1 MKRKRMGKWK
11 KITASFLA
19 GIMLT
24 STALPASFQAQAAN
38 RGTVQMKNEIFS
50 GITLKTDSDLV
61 SASEE
66 ESTTAV
72 NSYST
77 ISAVAA
83 YVSKHMTNRES
94 HFSVIYTGSDYDTY
108 GDRGKIKN
116 DLLPKAFSVDT
127 ASTSDADYLFDI
139 YKSIDV
145 DYVVN
150 STNKYIHFTFDV
162 EYWESKEETEYVD
175 DNLSSI
181 ISDMELSE
189 GATDYDKVKAV
200 HDWICGNVKKGNTVI
215 SQVDGKTEI
224 ATVSPYTAFKYGQS
238 SSAGYAGLAYKL
250 LFKLGVQSA
259 IIRGTEQGSQT
270 KVWNLVKLDGL
281 WYHMSIYD
289 DDKDSTNDGLDNATY
304 DYTYFLL
311 GTNTQRKKLPVG
323 SIYSGYTAYYE
334 MSEEDYFADDDSIF
348 TEDGK
353 KSLYGITAQFV
364 GQEQE
369 IGSFISKGQILVY
382 AYYSKE
388 DYDLKQNSASVR
400 VFDIDPMR
408 VEREGDNAITVTY
421 MGKTCKINVVG
432 SNTPATD
439 GKLKIDFVVNGG
451 SAVDSITDI
460 SKNQTISL
468 SSVASARDGYQFGGW
483 YLDSTLQTKCPTK
496 FTITQSI
503 TLYAK
508 WEKTS
513 VSALKVTYKG
523 KPLTVNTVYEK
534 DSNGDYIIADNGK
547 PSILRWEAPLSRLD
561 LEVMAFNSDGT
572 EGLIT
577 DYTIRVKEG
586 KNNFECS
593 YEEPLLL
600 FNKNGT
606 TFPASG
612 QSIIMEAEKDGKTD
626 TFEVYLSEY
635 WGEDETV
642 TSENVKIEVYEDVSE
657 EGVPGS
663 PSVVEVPRYSRFS
676 ESGIEEP
683 SRVTETFDGWYTETD
698 YINKVTGYT
707 RITEDTKIYAKWVK
721 KTLKSLSVEYTG
733 TDMPIWS
740 NIDLDKVLV
749 KAFYDDYSVKTIL
762 DSYDISSTLIEN
774 EGTNVFTVKYQET
787 NPYDEDEI
795 ISFTKNFTVEGY
807 IPEGETYRV
816 SFDSMG
822 GSVVESITGV
832 AKGETITL
840 PNPPTKE
847 GFVFGGWY
855 RDTSCKVPFTE
866 NSKVTKDITLYAK
879 WSEFELIPY
888 SLEAAYIGDAL
899 YVNDGIPKESIRVIA
914 MYNDSVARMVED
926 FTYTPNTILQ
936 EGANVITVSFENLNA
951 AVVIETG
958 VPGKKYTITFDSCGG
973 NEVAPIQNIVWGNTV
988 TLPRAVKSGAEF
1000 EGWYTSKDY
1009 TTEFT
1014 ERDFITGDMTLYAK
1028 WNEES
1033 QGTITPTPGAKITG
1047 TVTGTITP
1055 GVTSTVAPSVT
1066 PSTAPII
1073 SPTQG
1078 AKVTPAEGGG
1088 SENKKT
1094 VESIK
1099 AEYLGNDVVAGSSI
1113 SKESIMV
1120 TATYSDGTTETVTD
1134 FTLTPDTIKAVGT
1147 NVVVVK
1153 YKKKSATITIN
1164 GIEATSAPT
1173 QSVTTAPTATS
1184 APTKA
1189 ATTPAAAGAKPT
1201 GTVSGGSSTGN
1212 ASPENFQDKINS
1224 IFNKIKNGNSDAS
1237 VEDIAEAISMLHE
1250 MTPRELSEID
1260 EDILRTL
1267 DTMIRNLSNVSIVID
1282 NHIENYPVTE
1292 DNIWGLG
1299 LVLSASDIL
1308 SGNKV
1313 EVILDISDAALTS
1326 SIRNLLEQY
1335 AIIQD
1340 KNIFKYLD
1348 IRLYKYVEIKGTT
1361 RDEDKQPIY
1370 ETLLPVHMT
1379 VPIPVENQGELYYS
1393 VIREH
1398 DEQVTTI
1405 SDSDSS
1411 EETISFESKYFSI
1424 FALAYGN
1431 SQVEDLAVEEGDMIT
1446 ADTPENSS
1454 GTGETDS
1461 VETKKRGTSTLPFI
1475 LAAIAVIAFA
1485 IMVIT
1490 VVIVKELNR
1499 KDEEEVSAQSIP
1511 AAEKTEEK

>member
-1 MKRKRMGKWK
+1 MMRKKTLGKWR
-11 KITASFLA
+11 KITAAFLA

-24 STALPASFQAQAAN
+24 STAAPASLQVQAAN
-38 RGTVQMKNEIFS
+38 KGTVQMKNEIS
-50 GITLKTDSDLV
+50 GGITLKTDGDLV
-61 SASEE
+61 SSSEK
-66 ESTTAV
+66 ESTTTE

-108 GDRGKIKN
+108 GDRGRIKN
-116 DLLPKAFSVDT
+116 DLLPKAFSIDT
-127 ASTSDADYLFDI
+127 ASTSDADYLFNI
-139 YKSIDV
+139 YKSVDV

-162 EYWESKEETEYVD
+162 EYWESKDETEYVD

-181 ISDMELSE
+181 ISDMGLSE

-200 HDWICGNVKKGNTVI
+200 HDWLCGNVKKGNSVT
-215 SQVDGKTEI
+215 SEVDGKTEI
-224 ATVSPYTAFKYGQS
+224 ATLTPYTAFKYGQA

-250 LFKLGVQSA
+250 LFKLGVQNA
-259 IIRGTEQGSQT
+259 IIRGTEQGSNT
-270 KVWNLVKLDGL
+270 KVWNLVKLDGI

-289 DDKDSTNDGLDNATY
+289 DDKDSSNDGLDNATY

-323 SIYSGYTAYYE
+323 SLYSGYTAYYE
-334 MSEEDYFADDDSIF
+334 VSEEDYFADDDPIF
-348 TEDGK
+348 AEDGK

-369 IGSFISKGQILVY
+369 VGSFISKGQILVY

-400 VFDIDPMR
+400 VFDIAPMR

-421 MGKTCKINVVG
+421 MGKSCKINVVG

-468 SSVASARDGYQFGGW
+468 SSVTPTKDGYQFGGW

-523 KPLTVNTVYEK
+523 KPLNVNTVYEK

-547 PSILRWEAPLSRLD
+547 PSILRWEASLNRAD

-572 EGLIT
+572 EGLIS
-577 DYTIRVKEG
+577 DYTIRVKEE
-586 KNNFECS
+586 KNNFECG

-612 QSIIMEAEKDGKTD
+612 QSIVMEVEKDGKTD
-626 TFEVYLSEY
+626 TFEVYLAEY

-642 TSENVKIEVYEDVSE
+642 TSGNVKIEVYEDVSE

-663 PSVVEVPRYSRFS
+663 PTVVEVPRYSRFS
-676 ESGIEEP
+676 EAGIEEP
-683 SRVTETFDGWYTETD
+683 SRATETFSGWYTETD
-698 YINKVTGYT
+698 YVNKVTDYT

-762 DSYDISSTLIEN
+762 DSYEISSTLIEN

-787 NPYDEDEI
+787 NPYDADEI

-807 IPEGETYRV
+807 IPDGETYRV

-879 WSEFELIPY
+879 WAEFELIPY

-914 MYNDSVARMVED
+914 MYNDSVARLVED

-936 EGANVITVSFENLNA
+936 EGTNVITVSFEDLNA

-973 NEVAPIQNIVWGNTV
+973 NEVAPIQNIIWGDTV
-988 TLPRAVKSGAEF
+988 TLPEAIKSGAVF

-1014 ERDFITGDMTLYAK
+1014 EKDFVTSDMTLYAK
-1028 WNEES
+1028 WNEGT
-1033 QGTITPTPGAKITG
+1033 QGTVTPTPGANITG
-1047 TVTGTITP
+1047 GVTGTITP
-1055 GVTSTVAPSVT
+1055 KVTPTVTPNVT
-1066 PSTAPII
+1066 PSTTQAVT
-1073 SPTQG
+1073 PTQG
-1078 AKVTPAEGGG
+1078 ANVTPAEGGG
-1088 SENKKT
+1088 GSEGKKT

-1099 AEYLGNDVVAGSSI
+1099 AEYLGNDVVVGNAI
-1113 SKESIMV
+1113 AKENIMV
-1120 TATYSDGTTETVTD
+1120 TATYSDGTTATVTD
-1134 FTLTPDTIKAVGT
+1134 FTLTPDTIKAAGT

-1164 GIEATSAPT
+1164 GIEATPAPT
-1173 QSVTTAPTATS
+1173 QAAGASPTAAG

-1189 ATTPAAAGAKPT
+1189 ATTPAATAKPT
-1201 GTVSGGSSTGN
+1201 GTDSNKGSGTN
-1212 ASPENFQDKINS
+1212 ASPENFQDKVNS

-1237 VEDIAEAISMLHE
+1237 IKDIAEAISMLHE

-1260 EDILRTL
+1260 EDVLRTL
-1267 DTMIRNLSNVSIVID
+1267 DTLICNLSNVSIVID

-1292 DNIWGLG
+1292 KDVWGLG

-1335 AIIQD
+1335 AIIQE

-1348 IRLYKYVEIKGTT
+1348 IRLYKYIAKKGTT

-1370 ETLLPVHMT
+1370 ETLLPVHIT
-1379 VPIPVENQGELYYS
+1379 VPIPAENQGELYYC

-1398 DEQVTTI
+1398 EEQVNAI

-1411 EETISFESKYFSI
+1411 EETISFESNYFSI
-1424 FALAYGN
+1424 FALAFGN
-1431 SQVEDLAVEEGDMIT
+1431 TQVEDLAVEEGDMIT
-1446 ADTPENSS
+1446 ADTPENTS
-1454 GTGETDS
+1454 GTGEADS
-1461 VETKKRGTSTLPFI
+1461 VQTKTKGSSTLPFI

-1490 VVIVKELNR
+1490 IVIVKELNR
-1499 KDEEEVSAQSIP
+1499 KDDEEEKP
-1511 AAEKTEEK
+1511 ATEKTEEK

>member
-1 MKRKRMGKWK
+1 MMRRKNMGKWK
-11 KITASFLA
+11 KVTAAFLA
-19 GIMLT
+19 GMMLT
-24 STALPASFQAQAAN
+24 SVIAPTSLEAQAAN
-38 RGTVQMKNEIFS
+38 KGTVQVNNAISS
-50 GITLKTDSDLV
+50 GITLKTDGDLTE
-61 SASEE
+61 SSEE
-66 ESTTAV
+66 TTSTER
-72 NSYST
+72 SYST

-83 YVSKHMTNRES
+83 YVSRNMTNRES
-94 HFSVIYTGSDYDTY
+94 HFSVIYTGSDYDIY

-116 DLLPKAFSVDT
+116 DLLPKVFSIDT
-127 ASTSDADYLFDI
+127 ASTSDADYLFHI

-175 DNLSSI
+175 DNLSYI
-181 ISDMELSE
+181 ISDMALSE

-200 HDWICGNVKKGNTVI
+200 HDWLCGNVKKGKSVI
-215 SQVDGKTEI
+215 SEVDGKTEI
-224 ATVSPYTAFKYGQS
+224 ATLTPYTAFKYGQA
-238 SSAGYAGLAYKL
+238 SSAGYAALAYKL
-250 LFKLGVQSA
+250 LSKMGIQSA
-259 IIRGTEQGSQT
+259 IIRGTEQGTNT
-270 KVWNLVKLDGL
+270 KVWNLVKLDGM
-281 WYHMSIYD
+281 WYHMSIYE
-289 DDKDSTNDGLDNATY
+289 DDKDSANDGLDNATY

-323 SIYSGYTAYYE
+323 SLYSGYTAYYDV
-334 MSEEDYFADDDSIF
+334 SEEDYFADDDPIF
-348 TEDGK
+348 TEDGT

-408 VEREGDNAITVTY
+408 VEKQGDNTITVTY
-421 MGKTCKINVVG
+421 MGKSCKINVVG

-439 GKLKIDFVVNGG
+439 GKLKIDFVANGG
-451 SAVDSITDI
+451 NAVDSITDI
-460 SKNQTISL
+460 SRNQTISL
-468 SSVASARDGYQFGGW
+468 SSITPTRDGYQFGGW

-508 WEKTS
+508 WEKTQ

-523 KPLTVNTVYEK
+523 KALNVSTVYEK
-534 DSNGDYIIADNGK
+534 DANGDNIIADDGK
-547 PSILRWEAPLSRLD
+547 PSILRWEAALNRSD
-561 LEVMAFNSDGT
+561 LEVMAYNTDGT
-572 EGLIT
+572 EGLIS
-577 DYTIRVKEG
+577 DYNIRLKDG
-586 KNNFECS
+586 KNNFDCA

-606 TFPASG
+606 TFPAYG
-612 QSIIMEAEKDGKTD
+612 QSIVMEVEKDGKTD
-626 TFEVYLSEY
+626 TFEVYLAEY
-635 WGEDETV
+635 WGENENV
-642 TSENVKIEVYEDVSE
+642 TSGTVKIEVYEDVSE
-657 EGVPGS
+657 DGVPGT
-663 PSVVEVPRYSRFS
+663 PTVVEVARYSRFS
-676 ESGIEEP
+676 ESGITDP
-683 SRVTETFDGWYTETD
+683 SRATETFGGWYTETD
-698 YINKVTGYT
+698 YVNRVTDYT

-721 KTLKSLSVEYTG
+721 KTLKSLMVEYTG

-740 NIDLDKVLV
+740 DIDLNNVLV

-762 DSYDISSTLIEN
+762 DSYEISSTLIEN

-787 NPYDEDEI
+787 NPYDADEI
-795 ISFTKNFTVEGY
+795 ISFTKTFTVEGY
-807 IPEGETYRV
+807 IPNEETYRV

-832 AKGETITL
+832 AEGETITL

-866 NSKVTKDITLYAK
+866 TSKVTKDITLYAK
-879 WSEFELIPY
+879 WEEFQLVAY

-914 MYNDSVARMVED
+914 MYNDNVARLVDD

-936 EGANVITVSFENLNA
+936 EGANVITVSYEDLNA

-958 VPGKKYTITFDSCGG
+958 NPAKTYTITFDSCGG
-973 NEVAPIQNIVWGNTV
+973 NEVESIKNITWGDTV
-988 TLPRAVKSGAEF
+988 TLPKAVKSGAEF
-1000 EGWYTSKDY
+1000 EGWYTSKEY

-1014 ERDFITGDMTLYAK
+1014 ERDFVKRDMTLYAK
-1028 WNEES
+1028 WNEEA
-1033 QGTITPTPGAKITG
+1033 QG
-1047 TVTGTITP
+1047 
-1055 GVTSTVAPSVT
+1055 SVT
-1066 PSTAPII
+1066 PTSAAD
-1073 SPTQG
+1073 G
-1078 AKVTPAEGGG
+1078 KVTPTAAANITPQVTQSVTPAATPSSGAATPTGSGSG
-1088 SENKKT
+1088 SESSKKT
-1094 VESIK
+1094 VESIT
-1099 AEYLGNDVVAGSSI
+1099 AEYLGNDLVVGSTI
-1113 SKESIMV
+1113 AKENILV
-1120 TATYSDGTTETVTD
+1120 TATYSDGTTATVKK
-1134 FTLTPDTIKAVGT
+1134 FTLDPETIKSTGK

-1164 GIEATSAPT
+1164 GVEATPAPT
-1173 QSVTTAPTATS
+1173 QAAATAAPTATGGAS
-1184 APTKA
+1184 AK
-1189 ATTPAAAGAKPT
+1189 TTPAGST
-1201 GTVSGGSSTGN
+1201 NTSSTSTDDSSS
-1212 ASPENFQDKINS
+1212 ATPKDFQDKVNS

-1237 VEDIAEAISMLHE
+1237 IEDIAEVVSMLHE

-1260 EDILRTL
+1260 EDVLRTL
-1267 DTMIRNLSNVSIVID
+1267 DTMILNLSNVSVVIE

-1292 DNIWGLG
+1292 KDVWGLG
-1299 LVLSASDIL
+1299 LVLTSSDIL

-1313 EVILDISDAALTS
+1313 EVILDISEAAMTS

-1340 KNIFKYLD
+1340 KTIFKYLD
-1348 IRLYKYVEIKGTT
+1348 IRLYKYIEKANTT

-1370 ETLLPVHMT
+1370 ETLLPVHLT
-1379 VPIPVENQGELYYS
+1379 LPIPVENQGEPYYC

-1398 DEQVTTI
+1398 DEQVVAI
-1405 SDSDSS
+1405 SDYDSS
-1411 EETISFESKYFSI
+1411 EETISFESNCFSI
-1424 FALAYGN
+1424 YGLAYGN
-1431 SQVEDLAVEEGDMIT
+1431 TQAEELTIEEGETIT
-1446 ADTPENSS
+1446 ADTPENTS
-1454 GTGETDS
+1454 GTGDADT
-1461 VETKKRGTSTLPFI
+1461 VETKTKGNSTLPFI

-1490 VVIVKELNR
+1490 IVIIKELNK
-1499 KDEEEVSAQSIP
+1499 KDEDEE
-1511 AAEKTEEK
+1511 AEVKTKAVPSTTEEKK

>member
-1 MKRKRMGKWK
+1 MMRRKKLGKWK
-11 KITASFLA
+11 QVTAAFLA
-19 GIMLT
+19 GLMFT
-24 STALPASFQAQAAN
+24 SVAPTSLQAQAAN
-38 RGTVQMKNEIFS
+38 KGTVQVKNAISS
-50 GITLKTDSDLV
+50 GVTLKTDGDLTED
-61 SASEE
+61 SEE
-66 ESTTAV
+66 TTFTER
-72 NSYST
+72 SYST

-83 YVSKHMTNRES
+83 YVSKNMTNRES
-94 HFSVIYTGSDYDTY
+94 HFSVIYTGSDYDIY

-127 ASTSDADYLFDI
+127 ANTSDADYLFHI

-150 STNKYIHFTFDV
+150 PTNKYIHFTFDV

-175 DNLSSI
+175 DNLSTI
-181 ISDMELSE
+181 ISDMALSE

-200 HDWICGNVKKGNTVI
+200 HDWICGNVKKGKSVI
-215 SQVDGKTEI
+215 SEVDGKTEI
-224 ATVSPYTAFKYGQS
+224 ATLTPYTAFKYGQA

-250 LFKLGVQSA
+250 LSKMGIQSA
-259 IIRGTEQGSQT
+259 IIRGTEQGTNT
-270 KVWNLVKLDGL
+270 KVWNLVKLDGM
-281 WYHMSIYD
+281 WYHMSIYE
-289 DDKDSTNDGLDNATY
+289 DDKDSANDGLDNATY

-311 GTNTQRKKLPVG
+311 GTNSQRKKLPVG
-323 SIYSGYTAYYE
+323 SLYSGYTAYYDV
-334 MSEEDYFADDDSIF
+334 SEEDYFADDDPIF

-382 AYYSKE
+382 AYYSKD

-400 VFDIDPMR
+400 VFDIAPMR
-408 VEREGDNAITVTY
+408 VERQGDNTVTVTY

-439 GKLKIDFVVNGG
+439 GKLKIDFVANGG

-468 SSVASARDGYQFGGW
+468 SSITPTREGYQFGGW

-508 WEKTS
+508 WEKTG

-523 KPLTVNTVYEK
+523 KPLNVDTVYEV
-534 DSNGDYIIADNGK
+534 DANGDTIIADNGK
-547 PSILRWEAPLSRLD
+547 PSILRWEAALNRAD
-561 LEVMAFNSDGT
+561 LEVMAYNTDGT
-572 EGLIT
+572 EGLIS
-577 DYTIRVKEG
+577 DYNIRLKEG
-586 KNNFECS
+586 KNNFDCA

-606 TFPASG
+606 TFPAYG
-612 QSIIMEAEKDGKTD
+612 QSIVMEVEKDGKTD
-626 TFEVYLSEY
+626 TFEVYLAEY
-635 WGEDETV
+635 WGEDENV
-642 TSENVKIEVYEDVSE
+642 TSGTVKIEVYEDVSE
-657 EGVPGS
+657 DGVPGT
-663 PSVVEVPRYSRFS
+663 PTVVEVPRYSRFS

-683 SRVTETFDGWYTETD
+683 SRATETFGGWYTETD
-698 YINKVTGYT
+698 YVNRVTDYT

-721 KTLKSLSVEYTG
+721 KTLKSMMVEYTG

-740 NIDLDKVLV
+740 DIDLNNVLV

-762 DSYDISSTLIEN
+762 DSYEISSTLIEN

-787 NPYDEDEI
+787 NPYDADEI
-795 ISFTKNFTVEGY
+795 ISFTKTFTVEGY
-807 IPEGETYRV
+807 IPNEETYRV

-832 AKGETITL
+832 AEGETITL

-866 NSKVTKDITLYAK
+866 TSKVTKDITLYAK
-879 WSEFELIPY
+879 WEEFQLVAY

-914 MYNDSVARMVED
+914 MYNDNVARLVDD

-936 EGANVITVSFENLNA
+936 EGVNVITVNYEDLNA

-958 VPGKKYTITFDSCGG
+958 TPAKTYTITFDSCGG
-973 NEVAPIQNIVWGNTV
+973 NEVESIKNIIWGDTV
-988 TLPRAVKSGAEF
+988 TLPKAVKSGAEF
-1000 EGWYTSKDY
+1000 EGWYTSKEY

-1014 ERDFITGDMTLYAK
+1014 EKDFVTRDMTLYAK
-1028 WNEES
+1028 WNEEA
-1033 QGTITPTPGAKITG
+1033 QGSVSPTAVADGKVTPTAAANITPQ
-1047 TVTGTITP
+1047 VTQ
-1055 GVTSTVAPSVT
+1055 SVT
-1066 PSTAPII
+1066 PAATPSSGAAT
-1073 SPTQG
+1073 PTG
-1078 AKVTPAEGGG
+1078 SG
-1088 SENKKT
+1088 SESSKKT
-1094 VESIK
+1094 VESIT
-1099 AEYLGNDVVAGSSI
+1099 AEYLGNDLAVGSTI
-1113 SKESIMV
+1113 AKENILV
-1120 TATYSDGTTETVTD
+1120 TATYSDGTTATVKK
-1134 FTLTPDTIKAVGT
+1134 FTLDPETIKTVGK

-1153 YKKKSATITIN
+1153 YKEKSATITIN
-1164 GIEATSAPT
+1164 GVEVTPAPT
-1173 QSVTTAPTATS
+1173 QAAATAAPTATS
-1184 APTKA
+1184 G
-1189 ATTPAAAGAKPT
+1189 AGAKITPT
-1201 GTVSGGSSTGN
+1201 GSAKTSSTSTDDSSSSS
-1212 ASPENFQDKINS
+1212 ATPKDFQDKVNS

-1237 VEDIAEAISMLHE
+1237 IEDIAEVVNMLHE

-1260 EDILRTL
+1260 EDVLRTL
-1267 DTMIRNLSNVSIVID
+1267 DTMILNLSNVSVVIE

-1292 DNIWGLG
+1292 KDVWGLG
-1299 LVLSASDIL
+1299 LILTSSDIL

-1313 EVILDISDAALTS
+1313 EVILDISEAAMTS
-1326 SIRNLLEQY
+1326 GIRNLLEQY

-1340 KNIFKYLD
+1340 KTIFKYLD
-1348 IRLYKYVEIKGTT
+1348 IRLYKYIEKANTT

-1370 ETLLPVHMT
+1370 ETLLPVHLT
-1379 VPIPVENQGELYYS
+1379 LPIPVENQGEPYYC

-1398 DEQVTTI
+1398 EEQVVAI
-1405 SDSDSS
+1405 SDYDSS
-1411 EETISFESKYFSI
+1411 EETISFESNCFSI
-1424 FALAYGN
+1424 YGLAYGN
-1431 SQVEDLAVEEGDMIT
+1431 TQAEELVIEEGETIT
-1446 ADTPENSS
+1446 ADTPENTS
-1454 GTGETDS
+1454 GTGDADTVS
-1461 VETKKRGTSTLPFI
+1461 TKTKGNSTLPFI

-1490 VVIVKELNR
+1490 IVIVKELNK
-1499 KDEEEVSAQSIP
+1499 KDEDEEAKIKTNDKPSA
-1511 AAEKTEEK
+1511 TEEKK

>member
-1 MKRKRMGKWK
+1 MMRRKKLGKWK
-11 KITASFLA
+11 QVTAAFLA
-19 GIMLT
+19 GIMFT
-24 STALPASFQAQAAN
+24 SVAPTSLQAQAAN
-38 RGTVQMKNEIFS
+38 KGTVQVKNAISS
-50 GITLKTDSDLV
+50 GVTLKTDGDLTED
-61 SASEE
+61 SEE
-66 ESTTAV
+66 TTSTER
-72 NSYST
+72 SYGT

-83 YVSKHMTNRES
+83 YVSKNMTNRES
-94 HFSVIYTGSDYDTY
+94 HFSVIYTGSDYDIY

-127 ASTSDADYLFDI
+127 ANTSDADYLFHI

-150 STNKYIHFTFDV
+150 PTNKYIHFTFDV
-162 EYWESKEETEYVD
+162 DYWESKEETEYVD
-175 DNLSSI
+175 DNLSTI
-181 ISDMELSE
+181 ISDMALSE

-200 HDWICGNVKKGNTVI
+200 HDWICGNVKKGKSVI
-215 SQVDGKTEI
+215 SEVDGKTEI
-224 ATVSPYTAFKYGQS
+224 ATLTPYTAFKYGQA

-250 LFKLGVQSA
+250 LSKMGIQSA
-259 IIRGTEQGSQT
+259 IIRGTEQGTNT
-270 KVWNLVKLDGL
+270 KVWNLVKLDGM
-281 WYHMSIYD
+281 WYHMSIYE
-289 DDKDSTNDGLDNATY
+289 DDKDSANDGLDNATY

-323 SIYSGYTAYYE
+323 SLYSGYTAYYDV
-334 MSEEDYFADDDSIF
+334 SEEDYFADDDPIF

-382 AYYSKE
+382 AYYSKD

-400 VFDIDPMR
+400 VFDIAPMR
-408 VEREGDNAITVTY
+408 VERQGDNTVTVTY

-439 GKLKIDFVVNGG
+439 GKLKIDFVANGG

-468 SSVASARDGYQFGGW
+468 SSITPTREGYQFGGW

-508 WEKTS
+508 WEKTG

-523 KPLTVNTVYEK
+523 KPLNVDTVYEV
-534 DSNGDYIIADNGK
+534 DANGDTIIADNGK
-547 PSILRWEAPLSRLD
+547 PSILRWEAALNRAD
-561 LEVMAFNSDGT
+561 LEVMAYNTDGT
-572 EGLIT
+572 EGLIS
-577 DYTIRVKEG
+577 DYNIRLKEG
-586 KNNFECS
+586 KNNFDCA

-606 TFPASG
+606 TFPAYG
-612 QSIIMEAEKDGKTD
+612 QSIVMEVEKDGKTD
-626 TFEVYLSEY
+626 TFEVYLAEY
-635 WGEDETV
+635 WGEDENV
-642 TSENVKIEVYEDVSE
+642 TSGTVKIEVYEDVSE
-657 EGVPGS
+657 DGVPGT
-663 PSVVEVPRYSRFS
+663 PTVVEVPRYSRFS

-683 SRVTETFDGWYTETD
+683 SRATETFGGWYTETD
-698 YINKVTGYT
+698 YVNRVTDYT

-721 KTLKSLSVEYTG
+721 KTLKSMMVEYTG

-740 NIDLDKVLV
+740 DIDLNNVLV

-762 DSYDISSTLIEN
+762 DSYEISSTLIEN

-787 NPYDEDEI
+787 NPYDADEI
-795 ISFTKNFTVEGY
+795 ISFTKTFTVEGY
-807 IPEGETYRV
+807 IPNEETYRV

-832 AKGETITL
+832 AEGETITL

-866 NSKVTKDITLYAK
+866 TSKVTKDITLYAK
-879 WSEFELIPY
+879 WEEFQLVAY

-914 MYNDSVARMVED
+914 MYNDNVARLVDD

-936 EGANVITVSFENLNA
+936 EGVNVITVNYEDLNA

-958 VPGKKYTITFDSCGG
+958 TPAKTYTITFDSCGG
-973 NEVAPIQNIVWGNTV
+973 NEVESIKNIIWGDTV
-988 TLPRAVKSGAEF
+988 TLPKAVKSGAEF
-1000 EGWYTSKDY
+1000 EGWYTSKEY

-1014 ERDFITGDMTLYAK
+1014 EKDFVTRDMTLYAK
-1028 WNEES
+1028 WNEEA
-1033 QGTITPTPGAKITG
+1033 QG
-1047 TVTGTITP
+1047 
-1055 GVTSTVAPSVT
+1055 SVT
-1066 PSTAPII
+1066 PTAVAD
-1073 SPTQG
+1073 G
-1078 AKVTPAEGGG
+1078 KVTPTAAANITPQVTQSVTPAATPSSGAATPTGSG
-1088 SENKKT
+1088 SESSKKT
-1094 VESIK
+1094 VESIT
-1099 AEYLGNDVVAGSSI
+1099 AEYLGNDLAVGSTI
-1113 SKESIMV
+1113 AKENILV
-1120 TATYSDGTTETVTD
+1120 TATYSDGTTATVKK
-1134 FTLTPDTIKAVGT
+1134 FTLDPETIKTVGK

-1153 YKKKSATITIN
+1153 YKEKSATITIN
-1164 GIEATSAPT
+1164 GVEVTPAPT
-1173 QSVTTAPTATS
+1173 QAAATAAPTATS
-1184 APTKA
+1184 G
-1189 ATTPAAAGAKPT
+1189 AGAKITPT
-1201 GTVSGGSSTGN
+1201 GSAKTSSTSTDDSSSSS
-1212 ASPENFQDKINS
+1212 ATPKDFQDKVNS

-1237 VEDIAEAISMLHE
+1237 IEDIAEVVNMLHE

-1260 EDILRTL
+1260 EDVLRTL
-1267 DTMIRNLSNVSIVID
+1267 DTMILNLSNVSVVIE

-1292 DNIWGLG
+1292 KDVWGLG
-1299 LVLSASDIL
+1299 LILTSSDIL

-1313 EVILDISDAALTS
+1313 EVILDISEAAMTS
-1326 SIRNLLEQY
+1326 GIRNLLEQY

-1340 KNIFKYLD
+1340 KTIFKYLD
-1348 IRLYKYVEIKGTT
+1348 IRLYKYIEKANTT

-1370 ETLLPVHMT
+1370 ETLLPVHLT
-1379 VPIPVENQGELYYS
+1379 LPIPVENQGEPYYC

-1398 DEQVTTI
+1398 EEQVVAI
-1405 SDSDSS
+1405 SDYDSS
-1411 EETISFESKYFSI
+1411 EETISFESNCFSI
-1424 FALAYGN
+1424 YGLAYGN
-1431 SQVEDLAVEEGDMIT
+1431 TQAEELVIEEGETIT
-1446 ADTPENSS
+1446 ADTPENTS
-1454 GTGETDS
+1454 GTGDADTVS
-1461 VETKKRGTSTLPFI
+1461 TKTKGNSTLPFI

-1490 VVIVKELNR
+1490 IVIVKELNK
-1499 KDEEEVSAQSIP
+1499 KDEDEEAKIKTNDKPSA
-1511 AAEKTEEK
+1511 TEEKK

>member
-1 MKRKRMGKWK
+1 MMRRKKLGKWK
-11 KITASFLA
+11 QVTAAFLA
-19 GIMLT
+19 GIMFT
-24 STALPASFQAQAAN
+24 SVAPTSLQAQAAN
-38 RGTVQMKNEIFS
+38 KGTVQVKNAISS
-50 GITLKTDSDLV
+50 GVTLKTDGDLTEG
-61 SASEE
+61 SEE
-66 ESTTAV
+66 TTSTER
-72 NSYST
+72 SYST

-83 YVSKHMTNRES
+83 YVSKNMTNRES
-94 HFSVIYTGSDYDTY
+94 HFSVIYTGSDYDIY

-127 ASTSDADYLFDI
+127 ANTSDADYLFHI

-150 STNKYIHFTFDV
+150 PTNKYIHFTFDV

-175 DNLSSI
+175 DNLSTI
-181 ISDMELSE
+181 ISDMALSE

-200 HDWICGNVKKGNTVI
+200 HDWICGNVKKGKSVI
-215 SQVDGKTEI
+215 SEVDGKTEI
-224 ATVSPYTAFKYGQS
+224 ATLTPYTAFKYGQA

-250 LFKLGVQSA
+250 LSKMGIQSA
-259 IIRGTEQGSQT
+259 IIRGTEQGTNT
-270 KVWNLVKLDGL
+270 KVWNLVKLDGM
-281 WYHMSIYD
+281 WYHMSIYE
-289 DDKDSTNDGLDNATY
+289 DDKDSANDGLDNATY

-323 SIYSGYTAYYE
+323 SLYSGYTAYYDV
-334 MSEEDYFADDDSIF
+334 SEEDYFADDDPIF

-382 AYYSKE
+382 AYYSKD

-400 VFDIDPMR
+400 VFDIAPMR
-408 VEREGDNAITVTY
+408 VERQGDNTVTVTY

-439 GKLKIDFVVNGG
+439 GKLKIDFVANGG

-468 SSVASARDGYQFGGW
+468 SSITPTREGYQFGGW

-508 WEKTS
+508 WEKTG

-523 KPLTVNTVYEK
+523 KPLNVDTVYEV
-534 DSNGDYIIADNGK
+534 DANGDTIIADNGK
-547 PSILRWEAPLSRLD
+547 PSILRWEAALNRAD
-561 LEVMAFNSDGT
+561 LEVMAYNTDGT
-572 EGLIT
+572 EGLIS
-577 DYTIRVKEG
+577 DYNIRLKEG
-586 KNNFECS
+586 KNNFDCA

-606 TFPASG
+606 TFPAYG
-612 QSIIMEAEKDGKTD
+612 QSIVMEVEKDGKTD
-626 TFEVYLSEY
+626 TFEVYLAEY
-635 WGEDETV
+635 WGEDENV
-642 TSENVKIEVYEDVSE
+642 TSGTVKIEVYEDVSE
-657 EGVPGS
+657 DGVPGT
-663 PSVVEVPRYSRFS
+663 PTVVEVSRYSRFS

-683 SRVTETFDGWYTETD
+683 SRATETFGGWYTETD
-698 YINKVTGYT
+698 YVNRVTDYT

-721 KTLKSLSVEYTG
+721 KTLKSMMVEYTG

-740 NIDLDKVLV
+740 DIDLNNVLV

-762 DSYDISSTLIEN
+762 DSYEISSTLIEN

-787 NPYDEDEI
+787 NPYDADEI
-795 ISFTKNFTVEGY
+795 ISFTKTFTVEGY
-807 IPEGETYRV
+807 IPNEETYRV

-832 AKGETITL
+832 AEGETITL

-866 NSKVTKDITLYAK
+866 TSKVTKDITLYAK
-879 WSEFELIPY
+879 WEEFQLVAY

-914 MYNDSVARMVED
+914 MYNDNVARLVDD

-936 EGANVITVSFENLNA
+936 EGVNVITVNYEDLNA

-958 VPGKKYTITFDSCGG
+958 TPAKTYTITFDSCGG
-973 NEVAPIQNIVWGNTV
+973 NEVESIKNIIWGDTV
-988 TLPRAVKSGAEF
+988 TLPKAVKSGAEF
-1000 EGWYTSKDY
+1000 EGWYTSKEY

-1014 ERDFITGDMTLYAK
+1014 EKDFVTRDMTLYAK
-1028 WNEES
+1028 WNEEA
-1033 QGTITPTPGAKITG
+1033 QG
-1047 TVTGTITP
+1047 
-1055 GVTSTVAPSVT
+1055 SVT
-1066 PSTAPII
+1066 PTAVAD
-1073 SPTQG
+1073 G
-1078 AKVTPAEGGG
+1078 KVTPTAAANITPQVTQSVTPAATPSSGAATPTGSG
-1088 SENKKT
+1088 SESSKKT
-1094 VESIK
+1094 VESIT
-1099 AEYLGNDVVAGSSI
+1099 AEYLGNDLAVGSTI
-1113 SKESIMV
+1113 AKENILV
-1120 TATYSDGTTETVTD
+1120 TATYSDGTTATVKK
-1134 FTLTPDTIKAVGT
+1134 FTLDPETIKTVGK

-1153 YKKKSATITIN
+1153 YKEKSATITIN
-1164 GIEATSAPT
+1164 GVEVTPAPT
-1173 QSVTTAPTATS
+1173 QAAATAAPTATS
-1184 APTKA
+1184 G
-1189 ATTPAAAGAKPT
+1189 AGAKITPT
-1201 GTVSGGSSTGN
+1201 GSAKTSSTSTDDSSSSS
-1212 ASPENFQDKINS
+1212 ATPKDFQDKVNS

-1237 VEDIAEAISMLHE
+1237 IEDIAEVVNMLHE

-1260 EDILRTL
+1260 EDVLRTL
-1267 DTMIRNLSNVSIVID
+1267 DTMILNLSNVSVVIE

-1292 DNIWGLG
+1292 KDVWGLG
-1299 LVLSASDIL
+1299 LILTSSDIL

-1313 EVILDISDAALTS
+1313 EVILDISEAAMTS
-1326 SIRNLLEQY
+1326 GIRNLLEQY

-1340 KNIFKYLD
+1340 KTIFKYLD
-1348 IRLYKYVEIKGTT
+1348 IRLYKYIEKANTT

-1370 ETLLPVHMT
+1370 ETLLPVHLT
-1379 VPIPVENQGELYYS
+1379 LPIPVENQGEPYYC

-1398 DEQVTTI
+1398 EEQVVAI
-1405 SDSDSS
+1405 SDYDSS
-1411 EETISFESKYFSI
+1411 EETISFESNCFSI
-1424 FALAYGN
+1424 YGLAYGN
-1431 SQVEDLAVEEGDMIT
+1431 TQAEELVIEEGETIT
-1446 ADTPENSS
+1446 ADTPENTS
-1454 GTGETDS
+1454 GTGDADTVS
-1461 VETKKRGTSTLPFI
+1461 TKTKGNSTLPFI

-1490 VVIVKELNR
+1490 IVIVKELNK
-1499 KDEEEVSAQSIP
+1499 KDEDEEAKIKTNDKPSA
-1511 AAEKTEEK
+1511 TEEKK

>member
-1 MKRKRMGKWK
+1 MMRRKKLGKWK
-11 KITASFLA
+11 QVTAAFLA
-19 GIMLT
+19 GIMFT
-24 STALPASFQAQAAN
+24 SVAPTSLQAQAAN
-38 RGTVQMKNEIFS
+38 KGTVQVKNAISS
-50 GITLKTDSDLV
+50 GVTLKTDGDLTEG
-61 SASEE
+61 SEE
-66 ESTTAV
+66 TTSTER
-72 NSYST
+72 SYST

-83 YVSKHMTNRES
+83 YVSKNMTNRES
-94 HFSVIYTGSDYDTY
+94 HFSVIYTGSDYDIY

-127 ASTSDADYLFDI
+127 ANTSDADYLFHI

-150 STNKYIHFTFDV
+150 PTNKYIHFTFDV

-175 DNLSSI
+175 DNLSTI
-181 ISDMELSE
+181 ISDMALSE

-200 HDWICGNVKKGNTVI
+200 HDWICGNVKKGKSVI
-215 SQVDGKTEI
+215 SEVDGKTEI
-224 ATVSPYTAFKYGQS
+224 ATLTPYTAFKYGQA

-250 LFKLGVQSA
+250 LSKMGIQSA
-259 IIRGTEQGSQT
+259 IIRGTEQGTNT
-270 KVWNLVKLDGL
+270 KVWNLVKLDGM
-281 WYHMSIYD
+281 WYHMSIYE
-289 DDKDSTNDGLDNATY
+289 DDKDSANDGLDNATY

-323 SIYSGYTAYYE
+323 SLYSGYTAYYDV
-334 MSEEDYFADDDSIF
+334 SEEDYFADDDPIF

-382 AYYSKE
+382 AYYSKD

-400 VFDIDPMR
+400 VFDIAPMR
-408 VEREGDNAITVTY
+408 VERQGDNTVTVTY

-439 GKLKIDFVVNGG
+439 GKLKIDFVANGG

-468 SSVASARDGYQFGGW
+468 SSITPTREGYQFGGW

-508 WEKTS
+508 WEKTG

-523 KPLTVNTVYEK
+523 KPLNVDTVYEV
-534 DSNGDYIIADNGK
+534 DANGDTIIADNGK
-547 PSILRWEAPLSRLD
+547 PSILRWEAALNRAD
-561 LEVMAFNSDGT
+561 LEVMAYNTDGT
-572 EGLIT
+572 EGLIS
-577 DYTIRVKEG
+577 DYNIRLKEG
-586 KNNFECS
+586 KNNFDCA

-606 TFPASG
+606 TFPAYG
-612 QSIIMEAEKDGKTD
+612 QSIVMEVEKDGKTD
-626 TFEVYLSEY
+626 TFEVYLAEY
-635 WGEDETV
+635 WGEDENV
-642 TSENVKIEVYEDVSE
+642 TSGTVKIEVYEDVSE
-657 EGVPGS
+657 DGVPGT
-663 PSVVEVPRYSRFS
+663 PTVVEVSRYSRFS

-683 SRVTETFDGWYTETD
+683 SRATETFGGWYTETD
-698 YINKVTGYT
+698 YVNRVTDYT

-721 KTLKSLSVEYTG
+721 KTLKSMMVEYTG

-740 NIDLDKVLV
+740 DIDLNNVLV

-762 DSYDISSTLIEN
+762 DSYEISSTLIEN

-787 NPYDEDEI
+787 NPYDADEI
-795 ISFTKNFTVEGY
+795 ISFTKTFTVEGY
-807 IPEGETYRV
+807 IPNEETYRV

-832 AKGETITL
+832 AEGETITL

-866 NSKVTKDITLYAK
+866 TSKVTKDITLYAK
-879 WSEFELIPY
+879 WEEFQLVAY

-914 MYNDSVARMVED
+914 MYNDNVARLVDD

-936 EGANVITVSFENLNA
+936 EGVNVITVNYEDLNA

-958 VPGKKYTITFDSCGG
+958 TPAKTYTITFDSCGG
-973 NEVAPIQNIVWGNTV
+973 NEVESIKNIIWGDTV
-988 TLPRAVKSGAEF
+988 TLPKAVKSGAEF
-1000 EGWYTSKDY
+1000 EGWYTSKEY

-1014 ERDFITGDMTLYAK
+1014 EKDFVTRDMTLYAK
-1028 WNEES
+1028 WNEEA
-1033 QGTITPTPGAKITG
+1033 QG
-1047 TVTGTITP
+1047 
-1055 GVTSTVAPSVT
+1055 SVT
-1066 PSTAPII
+1066 PTAVAD
-1073 SPTQG
+1073 G
-1078 AKVTPAEGGG
+1078 KVTPTAAANITPQVTQSVTPAATPSSGAATPTGSG
-1088 SENKKT
+1088 SESSKKT
-1094 VESIK
+1094 VESIT
-1099 AEYLGNDVVAGSSI
+1099 AEYLGNDLAVGSTI
-1113 SKESIMV
+1113 AKENILV
-1120 TATYSDGTTETVTD
+1120 TATYSDGTTATVKK
-1134 FTLTPDTIKAVGT
+1134 FTLDPETIKTVGK

-1153 YKKKSATITIN
+1153 YKEKSATITIN
-1164 GIEATSAPT
+1164 GVEVTPAPT
-1173 QSVTTAPTATS
+1173 QAAATAAPTATS
-1184 APTKA
+1184 G
-1189 ATTPAAAGAKPT
+1189 AGAKITPT
-1201 GTVSGGSSTGN
+1201 GSAKTSSTSTDDSSSSS
-1212 ASPENFQDKINS
+1212 ATPKDFQDKVNS

-1237 VEDIAEAISMLHE
+1237 IEDIAEVVNMLHE

-1260 EDILRTL
+1260 EDVLRTL
-1267 DTMIRNLSNVSIVID
+1267 DTMILNLSNVSVVIE

-1292 DNIWGLG
+1292 KDVWGLG
-1299 LVLSASDIL
+1299 LILTSSDIL

-1313 EVILDISDAALTS
+1313 EVILDISEAAMTS
-1326 SIRNLLEQY
+1326 GIRNLLEQY

-1348 IRLYKYVEIKGTT
+1348 IRLYKYIEKANTT

-1370 ETLLPVHMT
+1370 ETLLPVHLT
-1379 VPIPVENQGELYYS
+1379 LPIPVENQGEPYYC

-1398 DEQVTTI
+1398 EEQVVAI
-1405 SDSDSS
+1405 SDYDSS
-1411 EETISFESKYFSI
+1411 EETISFESNCFSI
-1424 FALAYGN
+1424 YGLAYGN
-1431 SQVEDLAVEEGDMIT
+1431 TQAEELVIEEGETIT
-1446 ADTPENSS
+1446 ADTPENTS
-1454 GTGETDS
+1454 GTGDADTVS
-1461 VETKKRGTSTLPFI
+1461 TKTKGNSTLPFI

-1490 VVIVKELNR
+1490 IVIVKELNK
-1499 KDEEEVSAQSIP
+1499 KDEDEEAKIKTNDKPSA
-1511 AAEKTEEK
+1511 TEEKK

>member
-1 MKRKRMGKWK
+1 MMIREKMGKWK
-11 KITASFLA
+11 KFTAAFLA

-24 STALPASFQAQAAN
+24 STAAPVSLQVQAATKK
-38 RGTVQMKNEIFS
+38 GTVKVANAISS
-50 GITLKTDSDLV
+50 GISLKTDGDLTQT
-61 SASEE
+61 SEDE
-66 ESTTAV
+66 GTTIE

-83 YVSKHMTNRES
+83 YVSRHMTSRDS

-116 DLLPKAFSVDT
+116 DLLPKVFSIDT
-127 ASTSDADYLFDI
+127 ANTSDADYLFHI

-181 ISDMELSE
+181 ISDMGLSE
-189 GATDYDKVKAV
+189 SATDYDKVKAV
-200 HDWICGNVKKGNTVI
+200 HDWICGNVSKGTSVT
-215 SQVDGKTEI
+215 SEVDGKTEI
-224 ATVSPYTAFKYGQS
+224 ATLTAYTAFKYGQS

-250 LFKLGVQSA
+250 LYKLGVQSA
-259 IIRGTEQGSQT
+259 IIRGTEQGSNT
-270 KVWNLVKLDGL
+270 KVWNLVKLDGI

-289 DDKDSTNDGLDNATY
+289 DDKDSASDGLDNATY

-323 SIYSGYTAYYE
+323 SMYSGYTAYYE
-334 MSEEDYFADDDSIF
+334 VSEEDYFADDDPIF

-400 VFDIDPMR
+400 VFNIDPMR
-408 VEREGDNAITVTY
+408 VEREGDNTITVTY
-421 MGKTCKINVVG
+421 MGKSCKINVVG
-432 SNTPATD
+432 SNTPATS

-468 SSVASARDGYQFGGW
+468 SSITSEKEGYQFGGW

-513 VSALKVTYKG
+513 VSALKVTYTG
-523 KPLTVNTVYEK
+523 KPLTVNTVTEK
-534 DSNGDYIIADNGK
+534 DANGDDIIAENGK
-547 PSILRWEAPLSRLD
+547 PSILRWEAMLNRSD

-577 DYTIRVKEG
+577 DYNVRLKEG
-586 KNNFECS
+586 KNNFDCS

-600 FNKNGT
+600 FNKNAA
-606 TFPASG
+606 TFPAYG
-612 QSIIMEAEKDGKTD
+612 QSIVMEVEKDGKTD
-626 TFEVYLSEY
+626 TFEVYLAEY

-642 TSENVKIEVYEDVSE
+642 TSGTVKIEVYEDVSE
-657 EGVPGS
+657 EGVPGM
-663 PSVVEVPRYSRFS
+663 PTVVEIPRYSRFS
-676 ESGIEEP
+676 EAGIEEP
-683 SRVTETFDGWYTETD
+683 SRATETFSGWYTETD
-698 YINKVTGYT
+698 YVNRVTDYT

-721 KTLKSLSVEYTG
+721 KTLKSLMVEYTG
-733 TDMPIWS
+733 TDLPIWS

-762 DSYDISSTLIEN
+762 DSYEISSTLIEN

-787 NPYDEDEI
+787 NPYDADEI
-795 ISFTKNFTVEGY
+795 ISFTKTFTVEGY

-866 NSKVTKDITLYAK
+866 TSKVTKDITLYAK
-879 WSEFELIPY
+879 WEEFQLIPY
-888 SLEAAYIGDAL
+888 SLEAAYVGDAL

-914 MYNDSVARMVED
+914 MYNDSVARMVDD

-936 EGANVITVSFENLNA
+936 EGANVITVSFEDLNA

-958 VPGKKYTITFDSCGG
+958 VPGKKYTVTFDSCGG
-973 NEVAPIQNIVWGNTV
+973 NEIEAIQNITWGDTV
-988 TLPRAVKSGAEF
+988 TLPKPVKTGAVF

-1014 ERDFITGDMTLYAK
+1014 EQDYVTRDITLYAK
-1028 WNEES
+1028 WDEDS
-1033 QGTITPTPGAKITG
+1033 QGTVTPTSSANITGGADNNVTPTVTVIPTTTPIGTPTPGVQA
-1047 TVTGTITP
+1047 TP
-1055 GVTSTVAPSVT
+1055 TS
-1066 PSTAPII
+1066 
-1073 SPTQG
+1073 
-1078 AKVTPAEGGG
+1078 GGG
-1088 SENKKT
+1088 NSGDSKKT
-1094 VESIK
+1094 VESIT
-1099 AEYLGNDVVAGSSI
+1099 AEYLGNNMVVGAAI
-1113 SKESIMV
+1113 AKENILV
-1120 TATYSDGTTETVTD
+1120 TATYSDGTTATVTD
-1134 FTLTPDTIKAVGT
+1134 FTVTPDTIKATGT

-1153 YKKKSATITIN
+1153 YKRKSATITIN
-1164 GIEATSAPT
+1164 GVEATQTPT
-1173 QSVTTAPTATS
+1173 RPAATQAAVTSGASRVT
-1184 APTKA
+1184 
-1189 ATTPAAAGAKPT
+1189 TTPAANTTPAGT
-1201 GTVSGGSSTGN
+1201 SGSGTSPVDAT
-1212 ASPENFQDKINS
+1212 PENFQDMVNS
-1224 IFNKIKNGNSDAS
+1224 IFNKIKYGNSDAS
-1237 VEDIAEAISMLHE
+1237 VEELAEVISMLHE
-1250 MTPRELSEID
+1250 MTPRELREID
-1260 EDILRTL
+1260 EDVLRTL
-1267 DTMIRNLSNVSIVID
+1267 DTMILNLSNVSIVID
-1282 NHIENYPVTE
+1282 NHIENYLVTE
-1292 DNIWGLG
+1292 KDVWGLG
-1299 LVLSASDIL
+1299 LVLTASDIL
-1308 SGNKV
+1308 SGKKV
-1313 EVILDISDAALTS
+1313 EVILDISEASMTS
-1326 SIRNLLEQY
+1326 SMRNLLEQY

-1340 KNIFKYLD
+1340 KSIFKYLD
-1348 IRLYKYVEIKGTT
+1348 IRLYKYIENTDTT

-1370 ETLLPVHMT
+1370 ETLLPVHLT
-1379 VPIPVENQGELYYS
+1379 LPIPVENQGEPYYC

-1398 DEQVTTI
+1398 EEQVTAI
-1405 SDSDSS
+1405 PDSDSS
-1411 EETISFESKYFSI
+1411 EETISFESNYFSV

-1431 SQVEDLAVEEGDMIT
+1431 TQAEELTVEEGDMIT
-1446 ADTPENSS
+1446 ADTPENTS
-1454 GTGETDS
+1454 GTGDS
-1461 VETKKRGTSTLPFI
+1461 DTVETKTKGSSTLPFI

-1490 VVIVKELNR
+1490 IVIVKELN
-1499 KDEEEVSAQSIP
+1499 KKDDDEEERVQQVP
-1511 AAEKTEEK
+1511 TAEQK

>member
-1 MKRKRMGKWK
+1 MMRRKKLGKWK
-11 KITASFLA
+11 QVTAAFLA
-19 GIMLT
+19 GIMFT
-24 STALPASFQAQAAN
+24 SVAPTSLQAQAAN
-38 RGTVQMKNEIFS
+38 KGTVQVKNAISS
-50 GITLKTDSDLV
+50 GVTLKTDGDLTEG
-61 SASEE
+61 SEE
-66 ESTTAV
+66 TTSTER
-72 NSYST
+72 SYST

-83 YVSKHMTNRES
+83 YVSKNMTNRES
-94 HFSVIYTGSDYDTY
+94 HFSVIYTGSDYDIY

-127 ASTSDADYLFDI
+127 ANTSDADYLFHI

-150 STNKYIHFTFDV
+150 PTNKYIHFTFDV

-175 DNLSSI
+175 DNLSTI
-181 ISDMELSE
+181 ISDMALSE

-200 HDWICGNVKKGNTVI
+200 HDWICGNVKKGKSVI
-215 SQVDGKTEI
+215 SEVDGKTEI
-224 ATVSPYTAFKYGQS
+224 ATLTPYTAFKYGQA

-250 LFKLGVQSA
+250 LSKMGIQSA
-259 IIRGTEQGSQT
+259 IIRGTEQGTNT
-270 KVWNLVKLDGL
+270 KVWNLVKLDGM
-281 WYHMSIYD
+281 WYHMSIYE
-289 DDKDSTNDGLDNATY
+289 DDKDSANDGLDNATY

-323 SIYSGYTAYYE
+323 SLYSGYTAYYDV
-334 MSEEDYFADDDSIF
+334 SEEDYFADDDPIF

-382 AYYSKE
+382 AYYSKD

-408 VEREGDNAITVTY
+408 VERQGDNTVTVTY

-439 GKLKIDFVVNGG
+439 GKLKIDFVANGG

-468 SSVASARDGYQFGGW
+468 SSITPTREGYQFGGW

-508 WEKTS
+508 WEKTG

-523 KPLTVNTVYEK
+523 KPLNVDTVYEV
-534 DSNGDYIIADNGK
+534 DANGDTIIADNGK
-547 PSILRWEAPLSRLD
+547 PSILRWEAALNRAD
-561 LEVMAFNSDGT
+561 LEVMAYNTDGT
-572 EGLIT
+572 EGLIS
-577 DYTIRVKEG
+577 DYNIRLKEG
-586 KNNFECS
+586 KNNFDCA

-606 TFPASG
+606 TFPAYG
-612 QSIIMEAEKDGKTD
+612 QSIVMEVEKDGKTD
-626 TFEVYLSEY
+626 TFEVYLAEY
-635 WGEDETV
+635 WGEDENV
-642 TSENVKIEVYEDVSE
+642 TSGTVKIEVYEDVSE
-657 EGVPGS
+657 DGVPGT
-663 PSVVEVPRYSRFS
+663 PTVVEVSRYSRFS

-683 SRVTETFDGWYTETD
+683 SRATETFGGWYTETD
-698 YINKVTGYT
+698 YVNRVTDYT

-721 KTLKSLSVEYTG
+721 KTLKSMMVEYTG

-740 NIDLDKVLV
+740 DIDLNNVLV

-762 DSYDISSTLIEN
+762 DSYEISSTLIEN

-787 NPYDEDEI
+787 NPYDADEI
-795 ISFTKNFTVEGY
+795 ISFTKTFTVEGY
-807 IPEGETYRV
+807 IPNEETYRV

-832 AKGETITL
+832 AEGETITL

-866 NSKVTKDITLYAK
+866 TSKVTKDITLYAK
-879 WSEFELIPY
+879 WEEFQLVAY

-914 MYNDSVARMVED
+914 MYNDNVARLVDD

-936 EGANVITVSFENLNA
+936 EGVNVITVNYEDLNA

-958 VPGKKYTITFDSCGG
+958 TPAKTYTITFDSCGG
-973 NEVAPIQNIVWGNTV
+973 NEVESIKNIIWGDTV
-988 TLPRAVKSGAEF
+988 TLPKAVKSGAEF
-1000 EGWYTSKDY
+1000 EGWYTSKEY

-1014 ERDFITGDMTLYAK
+1014 EKDFVTRDMTLYAK
-1028 WNEES
+1028 WNEEA
-1033 QGTITPTPGAKITG
+1033 QG
-1047 TVTGTITP
+1047 
-1055 GVTSTVAPSVT
+1055 SVT
-1066 PSTAPII
+1066 PTAVAD
-1073 SPTQG
+1073 G
-1078 AKVTPAEGGG
+1078 KVTPTAAANITPQVTQSVTPAATPSSGAATPTGSG
-1088 SENKKT
+1088 SESSKKT
-1094 VESIK
+1094 VESIT
-1099 AEYLGNDVVAGSSI
+1099 AEYLGNDLAVGSTI
-1113 SKESIMV
+1113 AKENILV
-1120 TATYSDGTTETVTD
+1120 TATYSDGTTATVKK
-1134 FTLTPDTIKAVGT
+1134 FTLDPETIKTVGK

-1153 YKKKSATITIN
+1153 YKEKSATITIN
-1164 GIEATSAPT
+1164 GVEVTPAPT
-1173 QSVTTAPTATS
+1173 QAAATAAPTATS
-1184 APTKA
+1184 G
-1189 ATTPAAAGAKPT
+1189 AGAKITPT
-1201 GTVSGGSSTGN
+1201 GSAKTSSTSTDDSSSSS
-1212 ASPENFQDKINS
+1212 ATPKDFQDKVNS

-1237 VEDIAEAISMLHE
+1237 IEDIAEVVNMLHE

-1260 EDILRTL
+1260 EDVLRTL
-1267 DTMIRNLSNVSIVID
+1267 DTMILNLSNVSVVIE

-1292 DNIWGLG
+1292 KDVWGLG
-1299 LVLSASDIL
+1299 LILTSSDIL

-1313 EVILDISDAALTS
+1313 EVILDISEAAMTS
-1326 SIRNLLEQY
+1326 GIRNLLEQY

-1340 KNIFKYLD
+1340 KTIFKYLD
-1348 IRLYKYVEIKGTT
+1348 IRLYKYIEKANTT

-1370 ETLLPVHMT
+1370 ETLLPVHLT
-1379 VPIPVENQGELYYS
+1379 LPIPVENQGEPYYC

-1398 DEQVTTI
+1398 EEQVVAI
-1405 SDSDSS
+1405 SDYDSS
-1411 EETISFESKYFSI
+1411 EETISFESNCFSI
-1424 FALAYGN
+1424 YGLAYGN
-1431 SQVEDLAVEEGDMIT
+1431 TQAEELVIEEGETIT
-1446 ADTPENSS
+1446 ADTPENTS
-1454 GTGETDS
+1454 GTGDADTVS
-1461 VETKKRGTSTLPFI
+1461 TKTKGNSTLPFI

-1490 VVIVKELNR
+1490 IVIVKELNK
-1499 KDEEEVSAQSIP
+1499 KDEDEEAKIKTNDKPSA
-1511 AAEKTEEK
+1511 TEEKK

>member
-1 MKRKRMGKWK
+1 MMIRKKMGKWK
-11 KITASFLA
+11 KITAAFLA

-24 STALPASFQAQAAN
+24 STTAPTAQQVQAATK
-38 RGTVQMKNEIFS
+38 GSVQVTNAISS
-50 GITLKTDSDLV
+50 GITLKTDGDLV
-61 SASEE
+61 QTSEE
-66 ESTTAV
+66 ENTSAA

-83 YVSKHMTNRES
+83 YVSKHMTNRET

-108 GDRGKIKN
+108 GDRGKIKT
-116 DLLPKAFSVDT
+116 DLLPKVFSIDT
-127 ASTSDADYLFDI
+127 ASTSDADYLFHI

-162 EYWESKEETEYVD
+162 EYWESKEETDYVD

-181 ISDMELSE
+181 ISDMGLSE
-189 GATDYDKVKAV
+189 SATDYDKVKAV
-200 HDWICGNVKKGNTVI
+200 HDWICGNVSKGTSI
-215 SQVDGKTEI
+215 TSEVDGKTEI
-224 ATVSPYTAFKYGQS
+224 ATLTPYTAFKYGQS

-259 IIRGTEQGSQT
+259 IIRGTDQGSNT
-270 KVWNLVKLDGL
+270 KVWNLVKLDGI
-281 WYHMSIYD
+281 WYHMSIYE
-289 DDKDSTNDGLDNATY
+289 DDKDSANDGLDSATY

-334 MSEEDYFADDDSIF
+334 MSEEDYFADDDPIY
-348 TEDGK
+348 TEDGT

-408 VEREGDNAITVTY
+408 VEREGDNTITVTY
-421 MGKTCKINVVG
+421 MGKSCKINVVG

-468 SSVASARDGYQFGGW
+468 SSITPVKEGYQFGGW

-513 VSALKVTYKG
+513 VSALKVTYTG
-523 KPLTVNTVYEK
+523 QPLPVNTVYEK
-534 DSNGDYIIADNGK
+534 DANGDNIIAEDGK
-547 PSILRWEAPLSRLD
+547 PSILRWEATLDRSD
-561 LEVMAFNSDGT
+561 LEVMAYNSDGT
-572 EGLIT
+572 EELIT
-577 DYTIRVKEG
+577 DYNVRLKEG
-586 KNNFECS
+586 KNNFDCI

-600 FNKNGT
+600 FDKNST
-606 TFPASG
+606 TFPAYG
-612 QSIIMEAEKDGKTD
+612 QSIVMEVEKDGKTD
-626 TFEVYLSEY
+626 TFEVYLAEY

-642 TSENVKIEVYEDVSE
+642 SSGTVKIEVYEDVSE
-657 EGVPGS
+657 EGVPGM
-663 PSVVEVPRYSRFS
+663 PTVVEIPRYSRFS
-676 ESGIEEP
+676 EAGIEEP
-683 SRVTETFDGWYTETD
+683 SRATETFGGWYTETD
-698 YINKVTGYT
+698 YVNRVTDYT

-721 KTLKSLSVEYTG
+721 KTLKSLRVEYTG

-762 DSYDISSTLIEN
+762 DSYEISSTLIEH

-787 NPYDEDEI
+787 NPYDADEI
-795 ISFTKNFTVEGY
+795 ISFTKTFTVEGY
-807 IPEGETYRV
+807 IPDGETYRV

-879 WSEFELIPY
+879 WEEFQLIPY
-888 SLEAAYIGDAL
+888 ALEAAYVGDAL

-914 MYNDSVARMVED
+914 MYNDSVARMVDD

-936 EGANVITVSFENLNA
+936 EGANVITVSFEDLNA

-973 NEVAPIQNIVWGNTV
+973 NEIEEIPNITWGDTV
-988 TLPRAVKSGAEF
+988 TLPRPVKTGAVF

-1014 ERDFITGDMTLYAK
+1014 EKDYVTRDMTLYAK
-1028 WNEES
+1028 WSEES
-1033 QGTITPTPGAKITG
+1033 QGTVTPTSAADITGGAGGNVTPTVTVTPTPTTTPTATPTPGVQA
-1047 TVTGTITP
+1047 TP
-1055 GVTSTVAPSVT
+1055 TS
-1066 PSTAPII
+1066 
-1073 SPTQG
+1073 
-1078 AKVTPAEGGG
+1078 GGD
-1088 SENKKT
+1088 SSANSKKT
-1094 VESIK
+1094 VESIT
-1099 AEYLGNDVVAGSSI
+1099 AEYLGNNMVVGTAI
-1113 SKESIMV
+1113 AKENILV

-1134 FTLTPDTIKAVGT
+1134 FTLTPDSIKTVGT

-1153 YKKKSATITIN
+1153 YKRKSATITIN
-1164 GIEATSAPT
+1164 GVEATAAPT
-1173 QSVTTAPTATS
+1173 QSVTAAPTATS
-1184 APTKA
+1184 GAARATTTPGATAAPT
-1189 ATTPAAAGAKPT
+1189 GSPT
-1201 GTVSGGSSTGN
+1201 SSASSLD
-1212 ASPENFQDKINS
+1212 ASPENFQDKVNS

-1267 DTMIRNLSNVSIVID
+1267 DTMIQNLSNVSVVID
-1282 NHIENYPVTE
+1282 NHIEDYPVTE
-1292 DNIWGLG
+1292 KDVWGLA
-1299 LVLSASDIL
+1299 LVLTANDIL
-1308 SGNKV
+1308 SGNKI
-1313 EVILDISDAALTS
+1313 EVILDISEASLTS
-1326 SIRNLLEQY
+1326 SIRSLLEQY

-1348 IRLYKYVEIKGTT
+1348 IRLYKYTETADST
-1361 RDEDKQPIY
+1361 RDEDKLPIY
-1370 ETLLPVHMT
+1370 ETLLPIHLT
-1379 VPIPVENQGELYYS
+1379 LPIPVENQGESFYC

-1398 DEQVTTI
+1398 EEQVTAI
-1405 SDSDSS
+1405 PDSDSS
-1411 EETISFESKYFSI
+1411 EETISFESNYFSI

-1431 SQVEDLAVEEGDMIT
+1431 TQVEELTVEEGEMVT
-1446 ADTPENSS
+1446 ADTPENTS

-1461 VETKKRGTSTLPFI
+1461 IEKKTKGNSTLPFI

-1490 VVIVKELNR
+1490 IVIVKELNK
-1499 KDEEEVSAQSIP
+1499 KDEEEETVQQVP
-1511 AAEKTEEK
+1511 ATEQNK

>member
-1 MKRKRMGKWK
+1 MMRKKTLGKWK
-11 KITASFLA
+11 KITAVFLT
-19 GIMLT
+19 GIMLA
-24 STALPASFQAQAAN
+24 STAGPTSIQVQAAN
-38 RGTVQMKNEIFS
+38 KGTVKVKNEIS
-50 GITLKTDSDLV
+50 AGVTLKTDGDLV
-61 SASEE
+61 SSSTE
-66 ESTTAV
+66 ESTVTEKT
-72 NSYST
+72 YST

-83 YVSKHMTNRES
+83 YVSKKMTNREN

-127 ASTSDADYLFDI
+127 ASTSDADYLFNI
-139 YKSIDV
+139 YKSVDV

-150 STNKYIHFTFDV
+150 ATNKYIHFTFDV

-181 ISDMELSE
+181 ISDMGLAET
-189 GATDYDKVKAV
+189 ATDYDKVKAV
-200 HDWICGNVKKGNTVI
+200 HDWLCGNVKKGNSVT
-215 SQVDGKTEI
+215 SEVDGKTQI
-224 ATVSPYTAFKYGQS
+224 ATLTPYTAFKYGQA

-259 IIRGTEQGSQT
+259 IIRGTEQGSNT
-270 KVWNLVKLDGL
+270 KVWNLVKLDGI

-289 DDKDSTNDGLDNATY
+289 DDKDSSNDGLDNATY

-323 SIYSGYTAYYE
+323 SLYSGYTAYYE
-334 MSEEDYFADDDSIF
+334 VSEEDYFADDDPIF

-369 IGSFISKGQILVY
+369 VGSFISKGQILVY
-382 AYYSKE
+382 AYYLKE

-400 VFDIDPMR
+400 VFDIAPMR
-408 VEREGDNAITVTY
+408 VEREGDNTITVTY
-421 MGKTCKINVVG
+421 MGKSCKINVIG

-468 SSVASARDGYQFGGW
+468 SSVTPEKEGYQFGGW

-513 VSALKVTYKG
+513 VSALKVTYRG
-523 KPLTVNTVYEK
+523 KALLVNTVYEK
-534 DSNGDYIIADNGK
+534 DSNGDYIISDDGK
-547 PSILRWEAPLSRLD
+547 PSILRWEAPLNRSD
-561 LEVMAFNSDGT
+561 LEVVAFNSDGT
-572 EGLIT
+572 EGLIN
-577 DYTIRVKEG
+577 DYTVRIKEG
-586 KNNFECS
+586 KNNFDCS

-612 QSIIMEAEKDGKTD
+612 QSIVMEVEKDGKTD

-635 WGEDETV
+635 WGEDQTV
-642 TSENVKIEVYEDVSE
+642 TNGNVKIEVYEDVSE

-663 PSVVEVPRYSRFS
+663 PAVVEVPKYSRFS
-676 ESGIEEP
+676 EAGIEEP
-683 SRVTETFDGWYTETD
+683 SRATETFSGWYTETD
-698 YINKVTGYT
+698 YVNRVTDYT

-721 KTLKSLSVEYTG
+721 KTLKALSVEYTG

-762 DSYDISSTLIEN
+762 DSYEISSTLIEN

-787 NPYDEDEI
+787 NPYDADEI

-807 IPEGETYRV
+807 IPDGETYRV

-866 NSKVTKDITLYAK
+866 KSKVTKDITLYAK

-899 YVNDGIPKESIRVIA
+899 YVNDGISKESIRVIA

-936 EGANVITVSFENLNA
+936 EGANVITVSFEDLNA

-958 VPGKKYTITFDSCGG
+958 IQGKKYTVTFDSCGG
-973 NEVAPIQNIVWGNTV
+973 NDVAPIQNIIWGDTV
-988 TLPRAVKSGAEF
+988 TLPVPVKSGAVF

-1014 ERDFITGDMTLYAK
+1014 EKDFVTNDITLYAK
-1028 WNEES
+1028 WKEEAT
-1033 QGTITPTPGAKITG
+1033 GTITPTAGANVTG
-1047 TVTGTITP
+1047 GAGTITP
-1055 GVTSTVAPSVT
+1055 QVTAAVTESVT
-1066 PSTAPII
+1066 PTVTQAVT
-1073 SPTQG
+1073 PTQN
-1078 AKVTPAEGGG
+1078 AKATPTPGGNSDG
-1088 SENKKT
+1088 SKKT

-1099 AEYLGNDVVAGSSI
+1099 AEYLGSDVAVGAAI
-1113 SKESIMV
+1113 AKENVLV
-1120 TATYSDGTTETVTD
+1120 TATYSDGTTQTVTG
-1134 FTLTPDTIKAVGT
+1134 FSLTPDTIKAAGT

-1164 GIEATSAPT
+1164 GIEATPLPTSAATVAPT
-1173 QSVTTAPTATS
+1173 QST

-1189 ATTPAAAGAKPT
+1189 ATTPAATAKPT
-1201 GTVSGGSSTGN
+1201 ATTTANAGSTQK
-1212 ASPENFQDKINS
+1212 ASPQNFQDKVNS
-1224 IFNKIKNGNSDAS
+1224 ILNKIKNGNSDAS
-1237 VEDIAEAISMLHE
+1237 VEDIAQAISMLHE

-1260 EDILRTL
+1260 EDVLRTL
-1267 DTMIRNLSNVSIVID
+1267 DTLICNLSNVSVVID

-1292 DNIWGLG
+1292 NDVWGLG
-1299 LVLSASDIL
+1299 FVLSASDIL
-1308 SGNKV
+1308 GGNKV
-1313 EVILDISDAALTS
+1313 EVILDISDAVLTS
-1326 SIRNLLEQY
+1326 SERNLLEQY

-1348 IRLYKYVEIKGTT
+1348 IRLYKYIEKKGTT
-1361 RDEDKQPIY
+1361 RDADKQPIY

-1379 VPIPVENQGELYYS
+1379 VPIPAENQGELYYC

-1398 DEQVTTI
+1398 KEQVNAI

-1411 EETISFESKYFSI
+1411 EETISFESNYFSI
-1424 FALAYGN
+1424 FALAHGN
-1431 SQVEDLAVEEGDMIT
+1431 TQVEDLPVEAGEMIT
-1446 ADTPENSS
+1446 ADTPGNTS
-1454 GTGETDS
+1454 GNGGTDD
-1461 VETKKRGTSTLPFI
+1461 VQTKTKGNSTLPFI

-1490 VVIVKELNR
+1490 IVIVKELNR
-1499 KDEEEVSAQSIP
+1499 KDEEEVV
-1511 AAEKTEEK
+1511 AEAHEPEKKE

>member
-1 MKRKRMGKWK
+1 MMRRKKLGKWK
-11 KITASFLA
+11 QVTVAFLA
-19 GIMLT
+19 GLMFT
-24 STALPASFQAQAAN
+24 SVAPTSLQAQAAN
-38 RGTVQMKNEIFS
+38 KGTVQVKNAISS
-50 GITLKTDSDLV
+50 GVTLKTDGDLTED
-61 SASEE
+61 SEE
-66 ESTTAV
+66 TTFTER
-72 NSYST
+72 SYST

-83 YVSKHMTNRES
+83 YVSKNMTNRES
-94 HFSVIYTGSDYDTY
+94 HFSVIYTGSDYDIY

-127 ASTSDADYLFDI
+127 ANTSDADYLFHI

-150 STNKYIHFTFDV
+150 PTNKYIHFTFDV

-175 DNLSSI
+175 DNLSTI
-181 ISDMELSE
+181 ISDMALSE

-200 HDWICGNVKKGNTVI
+200 HDWICGNVKKGKSVI
-215 SQVDGKTEI
+215 SEVDGKTEI
-224 ATVSPYTAFKYGQS
+224 ATLTPYTAFKYGQA

-250 LFKLGVQSA
+250 LSKMGIQSA
-259 IIRGTEQGSQT
+259 IIRGTEQGTNT
-270 KVWNLVKLDGL
+270 KVWNLVKLDGM
-281 WYHMSIYD
+281 WYHMSIYE
-289 DDKDSTNDGLDNATY
+289 DDKDSANDGLDNATY

-323 SIYSGYTAYYE
+323 SLYSGYTAYYDV
-334 MSEEDYFADDDSIF
+334 SEEDYFADDDPIF

-382 AYYSKE
+382 AYYSKD

-408 VEREGDNAITVTY
+408 VERQGDNTVTVTY

-439 GKLKIDFVVNGG
+439 GKLKIDFVANGG

-468 SSVASARDGYQFGGW
+468 SSITPTREGYQFGGW

-508 WEKTS
+508 WEKTG

-523 KPLTVNTVYEK
+523 KPLNVDTVYEV
-534 DSNGDYIIADNGK
+534 DANGDTIIADNGK
-547 PSILRWEAPLSRLD
+547 PSILRWEAALNRAD
-561 LEVMAFNSDGT
+561 LEVMAYNTDGT
-572 EGLIT
+572 EGLIS
-577 DYTIRVKEG
+577 DYNIRLKEG
-586 KNNFECS
+586 KNNFDCA

-606 TFPASG
+606 TFPAYG
-612 QSIIMEAEKDGKTD
+612 QSIVMEVEKDGKTD
-626 TFEVYLSEY
+626 TFEVYLAEY
-635 WGEDETV
+635 WGEDENV
-642 TSENVKIEVYEDVSE
+642 TSGTVKIEVYEDVSE
-657 EGVPGS
+657 DGVPGT
-663 PSVVEVPRYSRFS
+663 PTVVEVSRYSRFS

-683 SRVTETFDGWYTETD
+683 SRATETFGGWYTETD
-698 YINKVTGYT
+698 YVNRVTDYT

-721 KTLKSLSVEYTG
+721 KTLKSMMVEYTG

-740 NIDLDKVLV
+740 DIDLNNVLV

-762 DSYDISSTLIEN
+762 DSYEISSTLIEN

-787 NPYDEDEI
+787 NPYDADEI
-795 ISFTKNFTVEGY
+795 ISFTKTFTVEGY
-807 IPEGETYRV
+807 IPNEETYRV

-832 AKGETITL
+832 AEGETITL

-866 NSKVTKDITLYAK
+866 TSKVTKDITLYAK
-879 WSEFELIPY
+879 WEEFQLVAY

-914 MYNDSVARMVED
+914 MYNDNVARLVDD

-936 EGANVITVSFENLNA
+936 EGVNVITVNYEDLNA

-958 VPGKKYTITFDSCGG
+958 TPAKTYTITFDSCGG
-973 NEVAPIQNIVWGNTV
+973 NEVESIKNIIWGDTV
-988 TLPRAVKSGAEF
+988 TLPKAVKSGAEF
-1000 EGWYTSKDY
+1000 EGWYTSKEY

-1014 ERDFITGDMTLYAK
+1014 EKDFVTRDMTLYAK
-1028 WNEES
+1028 WNEEA
-1033 QGTITPTPGAKITG
+1033 QG
-1047 TVTGTITP
+1047 
-1055 GVTSTVAPSVT
+1055 SVT
-1066 PSTAPII
+1066 PTSVAD
-1073 SPTQG
+1073 G
-1078 AKVTPAEGGG
+1078 KVTPTAAANITPQVTQSVTPAATPSSGAATPTGSG
-1088 SENKKT
+1088 SESSKKT
-1094 VESIK
+1094 VESIT
-1099 AEYLGNDVVAGSSI
+1099 AEYLGNDLAVGSTI
-1113 SKESIMV
+1113 AKENILV
-1120 TATYSDGTTETVTD
+1120 TATYSDGTTATVKK
-1134 FTLTPDTIKAVGT
+1134 FTLDPETIKSVGK

-1153 YKKKSATITIN
+1153 YKEKSATITIN
-1164 GIEATSAPT
+1164 GVEVTPAPT
-1173 QSVTTAPTATS
+1173 QAAATAAPTATS
-1184 APTKA
+1184 G
-1189 ATTPAAAGAKPT
+1189 AGAKITPT
-1201 GTVSGGSSTGN
+1201 GSAKTSSTSTDDSSSSS
-1212 ASPENFQDKINS
+1212 ATPKDFQDKVNS

-1237 VEDIAEAISMLHE
+1237 IEDIAEVVNMLHE

-1260 EDILRTL
+1260 EDVLRTL
-1267 DTMIRNLSNVSIVID
+1267 DTMILNLSNVSVVIE

-1292 DNIWGLG
+1292 KDVWGLG
-1299 LVLSASDIL
+1299 LILTSSDIL

-1313 EVILDISDAALTS
+1313 EVILDISEAAMTS
-1326 SIRNLLEQY
+1326 GIRNLLEQY

-1340 KNIFKYLD
+1340 KTIFKYLD
-1348 IRLYKYVEIKGTT
+1348 IRLYKYIEKANTT

-1370 ETLLPVHMT
+1370 ETLLPVHLT
-1379 VPIPVENQGELYYS
+1379 LPIPVENQGEPYYC

-1398 DEQVTTI
+1398 EEQVVAI
-1405 SDSDSS
+1405 SDYDSS
-1411 EETISFESKYFSI
+1411 EETISFESNCFSI
-1424 FALAYGN
+1424 YGLAYGN
-1431 SQVEDLAVEEGDMIT
+1431 TQAEELVIEEGETIT
-1446 ADTPENSS
+1446 ADTPENTS
-1454 GTGETDS
+1454 GTGDADTVS
-1461 VETKKRGTSTLPFI
+1461 TKTKGNSTLPFI

-1490 VVIVKELNR
+1490 IVIVKELNK
-1499 KDEEEVSAQSIP
+1499 KDEDEEAKIKTNDKPSA
-1511 AAEKTEEK
+1511 TEEKK

>member
-1 MKRKRMGKWK
+1 MMIREKMGKWK
-11 KITASFLA
+11 KFTAAFLA
-19 GIMLT
+19 GIVLT
-24 STALPASFQAQAAN
+24 STIVPTTLQAQAATKK
-38 RGTVQMKNEIFS
+38 GTVQVKNAISS
-50 GITLKTDSDLV
+50 GVTLKTDGDLTQT
-61 SASEE
+61 SED
-66 ESTTAV
+66 ESTSAE

-83 YVSKHMTNRES
+83 YVSRHMTSRDS
-94 HFSVIYTGSDYDTY
+94 HFNVIYTGSDYDIY

-116 DLLPKAFSVDT
+116 DLLPKVFSIDT
-127 ASTSDADYLFDI
+127 ANTSDADYLFHI

-162 EYWESKEETEYVD
+162 EYWESKEETDYVD

-181 ISDMELSE
+181 ISDMGLSE
-189 GATDYDKVKAV
+189 SATDYDKVKAV
-200 HDWICGNVKKGNTVI
+200 HDWICGNVSKGTSI
-215 SQVDGKTEI
+215 TSEVDGKTEI
-224 ATVSPYTAFKYGQS
+224 ATLTPYTAFKYGQS

-250 LFKLGVQSA
+250 LFKLGIQSA
-259 IIRGTEQGSQT
+259 IIRGTDQGTNT

-289 DDKDSTNDGLDNATY
+289 DDKDSANDGLDSATY

-323 SIYSGYTAYYE
+323 SIYSGYTAYYDV
-334 MSEEDYFADDDSIF
+334 SEEDYFADDDPIF
-348 TEDGK
+348 TEDGT

-408 VEREGDNAITVTY
+408 VEREGDNTITVTY
-421 MGKTCKINVVG
+421 MGKSCKINVIG

-468 SSVASARDGYQFGGW
+468 SSITSEKEGYQFGGW

-513 VSALKVTYKG
+513 VSALKVTYTG
-523 KPLTVNTVYEK
+523 KPLAVNTVYEK
-534 DSNGDYIIADNGK
+534 DSNGDYIIAENGK
-547 PSILRWEAPLSRLD
+547 PSILRWEAALSRSD
-561 LEVMAFNSDGT
+561 LQVMAYNSDGT

-577 DYTIRVKEG
+577 DYTIRLKEG
-586 KNNFECS
+586 RNNFDCS
-593 YEEPLLL
+593 YDDPLLL
-600 FNKNGT
+600 FNKNAT
-606 TFPASG
+606 TFPAYG
-612 QSIIMEAEKDGKTD
+612 QRIIMEVEKDGKTD
-626 TFEVYLSEY
+626 TFEVYLEEY
-635 WGEDETV
+635 WGEDENV
-642 TSENVKIEVYEDVSE
+642 TSGTVKIEVYEDVSE
-657 EGVPGS
+657 EGVPGM
-663 PSVVEVPRYSRFS
+663 PTVVEVPRYSRFS
-676 ESGIEEP
+676 EAGIEEP
-683 SRVTETFDGWYTETD
+683 SRATETFSGWYTETD
-698 YINKVTGYT
+698 YINRVTDYT

-721 KTLKSLSVEYTG
+721 KTLKSLMVEYTG
-733 TDMPIWS
+733 TDLPVWS

-762 DSYDISSTLIEN
+762 DSYEISSTLIEN

-787 NPYDEDEI
+787 NPYDADEI
-795 ISFTKNFTVEGY
+795 ISFTKTFTVEGY
-807 IPEGETYRV
+807 IPNDETYRV

-866 NSKVTKDITLYAK
+866 TSKVTKDITLYAK
-879 WSEFELIPY
+879 WEEFQLIPY
-888 SLEAAYIGDAL
+888 SLEAAYIGEAL

-914 MYNDSVARMVED
+914 MYNDSVARMVDD

-936 EGANVITVSFENLNA
+936 EGANVITVSFEDLNA

-973 NEVAPIQNIVWGNTV
+973 NEIADIQNITWGDTV
-988 TLPRAVKSGAEF
+988 TLPKAVKTGAIF

-1014 ERDFITGDMTLYAK
+1014 EKDYVTSDMTLYAK
-1028 WNEES
+1028 WDEDS
-1033 QGTITPTPGAKITG
+1033 QGTITPTPSTQITG
-1047 TVTGTITP
+1047 GAVGSVTPTVTIIPTPTITP
-1055 GVTSTVAPSVT
+1055 IVT
-1066 PSTAPII
+1066 PTSEAKAT
-1073 SPTQG
+1073 PTS
-1078 AKVTPAEGGG
+1078 GGG
-1088 SENKKT
+1088 NSESKKT
-1094 VESIK
+1094 VESIT
-1099 AEYLGNDVVAGSSI
+1099 AEYLGNDMVLGAAIV
-1113 SKESIMV
+1113 KENILV
-1120 TATYSDGTTETVTD
+1120 TATYSDGTTATVTD
-1134 FTLTPDTIKAVGT
+1134 FTVTPDTIKATGT

-1164 GIEATSAPT
+1164 GVEATVAPT
-1173 QSVTTAPTATS
+1173 QPAATQAAVTSGATK
-1184 APTKA
+1184 TT
-1189 ATTPAAAGAKPT
+1189 TTPAPKTTSTSTTSGS
-1201 GTVSGGSSTGN
+1201 GTVAVDAT
-1212 ASPENFQDKINS
+1212 PENFQDKVNA
-1224 IFNKIKNGNSDAS
+1224 IFNKIKYGNSDVSA
-1237 VEDIAEAISMLHE
+1237 EDLAEVISMLHK
-1250 MTPRELSEID
+1250 MTPRELREID
-1260 EDILRTL
+1260 EDVLRTL
-1267 DTMIRNLSNVSIVID
+1267 DTMILNLSNVSIVID

-1292 DNIWGLG
+1292 KDVWGLG
-1299 LVLSASDIL
+1299 LVLTSSDIL
-1308 SGNKV
+1308 SGKKV
-1313 EVILDISDAALTS
+1313 EVILDISEASMTS
-1326 SIRNLLEQY
+1326 SIRNLIDQY

-1340 KNIFKYLD
+1340 KSIFKYLD
-1348 IRLYKYVEIKGTT
+1348 IRLYKYIDTVNTT

-1370 ETLLPVHMT
+1370 ETLLPVHLT
-1379 VPIPVENQGELYYS
+1379 VPIPAENQGEPFYC

-1398 DEQVTTI
+1398 DEQVVAI
-1405 SDSDSS
+1405 QDSDSS
-1411 EETISFESKYFSI
+1411 EETISFESSYFSI
-1424 FALAYGN
+1424 FALSYGN
-1431 SQVEDLAVEEGDMIT
+1431 TQAEELTVEEGDMIT
-1446 ADTPENSS
+1446 ADTPENTS
-1454 GTGETDS
+1454 GTGNMDT
-1461 VETKKRGTSTLPFI
+1461 VETKTKGNSTLPFI

-1490 VVIVKELNR
+1490 IVIVKELNR
-1499 KDEEEVSAQSIP
+1499 KDDDEEEKIQPIP
-1511 AAEKTEEK
+1511 VAEEK

>member
-1 MKRKRMGKWK
+1 MMRRKNMGKWK
-11 KITASFLA
+11 KVTAAFLA
-19 GIMLT
+19 GMMLT
-24 STALPASFQAQAAN
+24 SVIAPTSLEAQAAN
-38 RGTVQMKNEIFS
+38 KGTVQVNNAISS
-50 GITLKTDSDLV
+50 GITLKTDGDLKE
-61 SASEE
+61 SSEE
-66 ESTTAV
+66 TTSTER
-72 NSYST
+72 SYST

-83 YVSKHMTNRES
+83 FVSRNMTNRES
-94 HFSVIYTGSDYDTY
+94 HFSVIYTGSDYDIY

-127 ASTSDADYLFDI
+127 ANTSDADYLFHI

-150 STNKYIHFTFDV
+150 PTNKYIHFTFDV

-175 DNLSSI
+175 DNLSTI
-181 ISDMELSE
+181 ISDMALSE

-200 HDWICGNVKKGNTVI
+200 HDWICGNVKKGKSVI
-215 SQVDGKTEI
+215 SEVDGKTEI
-224 ATVSPYTAFKYGQS
+224 ATLTPYTAFKYGQA

-250 LFKLGVQSA
+250 LSKMGIQSA
-259 IIRGTEQGSQT
+259 IIRGTEQGTNT
-270 KVWNLVKLDGL
+270 KVWNLVKLDGM
-281 WYHMSIYD
+281 WYHMSIYE
-289 DDKDSTNDGLDNATY
+289 DDKDSANDGLDNATY

-323 SIYSGYTAYYE
+323 SLYSGYTAYYDV
-334 MSEEDYFADDDSIF
+334 SEEDYFADDDPIF

-382 AYYSKE
+382 AYYSKD
-388 DYDLKQNSASVR
+388 DYDLKKNSASVR

-408 VEREGDNAITVTY
+408 VERQGDNTVTVTY

-439 GKLKIDFVVNGG
+439 GKLKIDFVANGG

-468 SSVASARDGYQFGGW
+468 SSITPTREGYQFGGW

-508 WEKTS
+508 WEKTG

-523 KPLTVNTVYEK
+523 KPLNVDTVYEV
-534 DSNGDYIIADNGK
+534 DANGDTIIADNGK
-547 PSILRWEAPLSRLD
+547 PSILRWEAALNRAD
-561 LEVMAFNSDGT
+561 LEVMAYNTDGT
-572 EGLIT
+572 EGLIS
-577 DYTIRVKEG
+577 DYNIRLKEG
-586 KNNFECS
+586 KNNFDCA

-606 TFPASG
+606 TFPAYG
-612 QSIIMEAEKDGKTD
+612 QSIVMEVEKDGKTD
-626 TFEVYLSEY
+626 TFEVYLAEY
-635 WGEDETV
+635 WGEDENV
-642 TSENVKIEVYEDVSE
+642 TSGTVKIEVYEDVSE
-657 EGVPGS
+657 DGVPGT
-663 PSVVEVPRYSRFS
+663 PTVVEVSRYSRFS

-683 SRVTETFDGWYTETD
+683 SRATETFGGWYTETD
-698 YINKVTGYT
+698 YVNRVTDYT

-721 KTLKSLSVEYTG
+721 KTLKSMMVEYTG

-740 NIDLDKVLV
+740 DIDLNNVLV

-762 DSYDISSTLIEN
+762 DSYEISSTLIEN

-787 NPYDEDEI
+787 NPYDADEI
-795 ISFTKNFTVEGY
+795 ISFTKTFTVEGY
-807 IPEGETYRV
+807 IPNEETYRV

-832 AKGETITL
+832 AEGETITL

-866 NSKVTKDITLYAK
+866 TSKVTKDITLYAK
-879 WSEFELIPY
+879 WEEFQLVAY

-914 MYNDSVARMVED
+914 MYNDNVARLVDD

-936 EGANVITVSFENLNA
+936 EGVNVITVNYEDLNA

-958 VPGKKYTITFDSCGG
+958 TPAKTYTITFDSCGG
-973 NEVAPIQNIVWGNTV
+973 NEVESIKNIIWGDTV
-988 TLPRAVKSGAEF
+988 TLPKAVKSGAEF
-1000 EGWYTSKDY
+1000 EGWYTSKEY

-1014 ERDFITGDMTLYAK
+1014 EKDFVTRDMTLYAK
-1028 WNEES
+1028 WNEEA
-1033 QGTITPTPGAKITG
+1033 QG
-1047 TVTGTITP
+1047 
-1055 GVTSTVAPSVT
+1055 SVT
-1066 PSTAPII
+1066 PTSVAD
-1073 SPTQG
+1073 G
-1078 AKVTPAEGGG
+1078 KVTPTATANITPQITQSVTPAATPSSGAATPTGSG
-1088 SENKKT
+1088 SESSKKT
-1094 VESIK
+1094 VESIT
-1099 AEYLGNDVVAGSSI
+1099 AEYLGNDLAVGSTI
-1113 SKESIMV
+1113 AKENILV
-1120 TATYSDGTTETVTD
+1120 TATYSDGTTATVKK
-1134 FTLTPDTIKAVGT
+1134 FTLDPETIKSVGK

-1153 YKKKSATITIN
+1153 YKEKSATITIN
-1164 GIEATSAPT
+1164 GVEVTPAPT
-1173 QSVTTAPTATS
+1173 QAAATAAPTATS
-1184 APTKA
+1184 G
-1189 ATTPAAAGAKPT
+1189 AGAKITPT
-1201 GTVSGGSSTGN
+1201 GSAKTSSTSTDDSSSSS
-1212 ASPENFQDKINS
+1212 ATPKDFQDKVNS

-1237 VEDIAEAISMLHE
+1237 IEDIAEVVNMLHE

-1260 EDILRTL
+1260 EDVLRTL
-1267 DTMIRNLSNVSIVID
+1267 DTMILNLSNVSVVIE

-1292 DNIWGLG
+1292 KDVWGLG
-1299 LVLSASDIL
+1299 LILTSSDIL

-1313 EVILDISDAALTS
+1313 EVILDISEAAMTS
-1326 SIRNLLEQY
+1326 GIRNLLEQY

-1340 KNIFKYLD
+1340 KTIFKYLD
-1348 IRLYKYVEIKGTT
+1348 IRLYKYIEKANTT

-1370 ETLLPVHMT
+1370 ETLLPVHLT
-1379 VPIPVENQGELYYS
+1379 LPIPVENQGEPYYC

-1398 DEQVTTI
+1398 EEQVVAI
-1405 SDSDSS
+1405 SDYDSS
-1411 EETISFESKYFSI
+1411 EETISFESNCFSI
-1424 FALAYGN
+1424 YGLAYGN
-1431 SQVEDLAVEEGDMIT
+1431 TQTEELVIEEGETIT
-1446 ADTPENSS
+1446 ADTPENTS
-1454 GTGETDS
+1454 GTGDADTVS
-1461 VETKKRGTSTLPFI
+1461 TKTKGNSTLPFI

-1490 VVIVKELNR
+1490 IVIVKELNK
-1499 KDEEEVSAQSIP
+1499 KDEDEEAEIKTNDKPSA
-1511 AAEKTEEK
+1511 TEEKK

>member
-1 MKRKRMGKWK
+1 MMRRKKLGKWK
-11 KITASFLA
+11 QVTAAFLA
-19 GIMLT
+19 GIMFT
-24 STALPASFQAQAAN
+24 SVAPTSLQAQAAN
-38 RGTVQMKNEIFS
+38 KGTVQVKNAISS
-50 GITLKTDSDLV
+50 GVTLKTDGDLTEG
-61 SASEE
+61 SEE
-66 ESTTAV
+66 TTSTER
-72 NSYST
+72 SYST

-83 YVSKHMTNRES
+83 YVSKNMTNRES
-94 HFSVIYTGSDYDTY
+94 HFSVIYTGSDYDIY

-127 ASTSDADYLFDI
+127 ANTSDADYLFHI

-150 STNKYIHFTFDV
+150 PTNKYIHFTFDV

-175 DNLSSI
+175 DNLSTI
-181 ISDMELSE
+181 ISDMALSE

-200 HDWICGNVKKGNTVI
+200 HDWICGNVKKGKSVI
-215 SQVDGKTEI
+215 SEVDGKTEI
-224 ATVSPYTAFKYGQS
+224 ATLTPYTAFKYGQA

-250 LFKLGVQSA
+250 LSKMGIQSA
-259 IIRGTEQGSQT
+259 IIRGTEQGTNT
-270 KVWNLVKLDGL
+270 KVWNLVKLDGM
-281 WYHMSIYD
+281 WYHMSIYE
-289 DDKDSTNDGLDNATY
+289 DDKDSANDGLDNATY

-323 SIYSGYTAYYE
+323 SLYSGYTAYYDV
-334 MSEEDYFADDDSIF
+334 SEEDYFADDDPIF

-382 AYYSKE
+382 AYYSKD

-400 VFDIDPMR
+400 VFDIAPMR
-408 VEREGDNAITVTY
+408 VERQGDNTVTVTY

-439 GKLKIDFVVNGG
+439 GKLKIDFVANGG

-468 SSVASARDGYQFGGW
+468 SSITPTREGYQFGGW

-508 WEKTS
+508 WEKTG

-523 KPLTVNTVYEK
+523 KPLNVDTVYEV
-534 DSNGDYIIADNGK
+534 DANGDTIIADNGK
-547 PSILRWEAPLSRLD
+547 PSILRWEAALNRAD
-561 LEVMAFNSDGT
+561 LEVMAYNTDGT
-572 EGLIT
+572 EGLIS
-577 DYTIRVKEG
+577 DYNIRLKEG
-586 KNNFECS
+586 KNNFDCA

-606 TFPASG
+606 TFPAYG
-612 QSIIMEAEKDGKTD
+612 QSIVMEVEKDGKTD
-626 TFEVYLSEY
+626 TFEVYLAEY
-635 WGEDETV
+635 WGEDENV
-642 TSENVKIEVYEDVSE
+642 TSGTVKIEVYEDVSE
-657 EGVPGS
+657 DGVPGT
-663 PSVVEVPRYSRFS
+663 PTVVEVPRYSRFS

-683 SRVTETFDGWYTETD
+683 SRATETFGGWYTETD
-698 YINKVTGYT
+698 YVNRVTDYT

-721 KTLKSLSVEYTG
+721 KTLKSMMVEYTG

-740 NIDLDKVLV
+740 DIDLNNVLV

-762 DSYDISSTLIEN
+762 DSYEISSTLIEN

-787 NPYDEDEI
+787 NPYDADEI
-795 ISFTKNFTVEGY
+795 ISFTKTFTVEGY
-807 IPEGETYRV
+807 IPNEETYRV

-832 AKGETITL
+832 AEGETITL

-866 NSKVTKDITLYAK
+866 TSKVTKDITLYAK
-879 WSEFELIPY
+879 WEEFQLVAY

-914 MYNDSVARMVED
+914 MYNDNVARLVDD

-936 EGANVITVSFENLNA
+936 EGVNVITVNYEDLNA

-958 VPGKKYTITFDSCGG
+958 TPAKTYTITFDSCGG
-973 NEVAPIQNIVWGNTV
+973 NEVESIKNIIWGDTV
-988 TLPRAVKSGAEF
+988 TLPKAVKSGAEF
-1000 EGWYTSKDY
+1000 EGWYTSKEY

-1014 ERDFITGDMTLYAK
+1014 EKDFVTRDMTLYAK
-1028 WNEES
+1028 WNEEA
-1033 QGTITPTPGAKITG
+1033 QG
-1047 TVTGTITP
+1047 
-1055 GVTSTVAPSVT
+1055 SVT
-1066 PSTAPII
+1066 PTAVAD
-1073 SPTQG
+1073 G
-1078 AKVTPAEGGG
+1078 KVTPTAAANITPQVTQSVTPAATPSSGAATPTGSG
-1088 SENKKT
+1088 SESSKKT
-1094 VESIK
+1094 VESIT
-1099 AEYLGNDVVAGSSI
+1099 AEYLGNDLAVGSTI
-1113 SKESIMV
+1113 AKENILV
-1120 TATYSDGTTETVTD
+1120 TATYSDGTTATVKK
-1134 FTLTPDTIKAVGT
+1134 FTLDPETIKTVGK

-1153 YKKKSATITIN
+1153 YKEKSATITIN
-1164 GIEATSAPT
+1164 GVEVTPAPT
-1173 QSVTTAPTATS
+1173 QAAATAAPTATS
-1184 APTKA
+1184 G
-1189 ATTPAAAGAKPT
+1189 AGAKITPT
-1201 GTVSGGSSTGN
+1201 GSAKTSSTSTDDSSSSS
-1212 ASPENFQDKINS
+1212 ATPKDFQDKVNS

-1237 VEDIAEAISMLHE
+1237 IEDIAEVVNMLHE

-1260 EDILRTL
+1260 EDVLRTL
-1267 DTMIRNLSNVSIVID
+1267 DTMILNLSNVSVVIE

-1292 DNIWGLG
+1292 KDVWGLG
-1299 LVLSASDIL
+1299 LILTSSDIL

-1313 EVILDISDAALTS
+1313 EVILDISEAAMTS
-1326 SIRNLLEQY
+1326 GIRNLLEQY

-1340 KNIFKYLD
+1340 KTIFKYLD
-1348 IRLYKYVEIKGTT
+1348 IRLYKYIEKANTT

-1370 ETLLPVHMT
+1370 ETLLPVHLT
-1379 VPIPVENQGELYYS
+1379 LPIPVENQGEPYYC

-1398 DEQVTTI
+1398 EEQVVAI
-1405 SDSDSS
+1405 SDYDSS
-1411 EETISFESKYFSI
+1411 EETISFESNCFSI
-1424 FALAYGN
+1424 YGLAYGN
-1431 SQVEDLAVEEGDMIT
+1431 TQAEELVIEEGETIT
-1446 ADTPENSS
+1446 ADTPENTS
-1454 GTGETDS
+1454 GTGDADTVS
-1461 VETKKRGTSTLPFI
+1461 TKTKGNSTLPFI

-1490 VVIVKELNR
+1490 IVIVKELNK
-1499 KDEEEVSAQSIP
+1499 KDEDEEAKIKTNDKPSA
-1511 AAEKTEEK
+1511 TEEKK

>member
-1 MKRKRMGKWK
+1 MMRRKKLGKWK
-11 KITASFLA
+11 QVTAAFLA
-19 GIMLT
+19 GIMFT
-24 STALPASFQAQAAN
+24 SVAPTSLQAQAAN
-38 RGTVQMKNEIFS
+38 KGTVQVKNAISS
-50 GITLKTDSDLV
+50 GVTLKTDGDLTEG
-61 SASEE
+61 SEE
-66 ESTTAV
+66 TTSTER
-72 NSYST
+72 SYST

-83 YVSKHMTNRES
+83 YVSKNMTNRES
-94 HFSVIYTGSDYDTY
+94 HFSVIYTGSDYDIY

-127 ASTSDADYLFDI
+127 ANTSDADYLFHI

-150 STNKYIHFTFDV
+150 PTNKYIHFTFDV

-175 DNLSSI
+175 DNLSTI
-181 ISDMELSE
+181 ISDMALSE

-200 HDWICGNVKKGNTVI
+200 HDWICGNVKKGKSVI
-215 SQVDGKTEI
+215 SEVDGKTEI
-224 ATVSPYTAFKYGQS
+224 ATLTPYTAFKYGQA

-250 LFKLGVQSA
+250 LSKMGIQSA
-259 IIRGTEQGSQT
+259 IIRGTEQGTNT
-270 KVWNLVKLDGL
+270 KVWNLVKLDGM
-281 WYHMSIYD
+281 WYHMSIYE
-289 DDKDSTNDGLDNATY
+289 DDKDSANDGLDNATY

-311 GTNTQRKKLPVG
+311 GTNSQRKKLPVG
-323 SIYSGYTAYYE
+323 SLYSGYTAYYDV
-334 MSEEDYFADDDSIF
+334 SEEDYFADDDPIF

-382 AYYSKE
+382 AYYSKD

-408 VEREGDNAITVTY
+408 VERQGDNTVTVTY

-439 GKLKIDFVVNGG
+439 GKLKIDFVANGG

-468 SSVASARDGYQFGGW
+468 SSITPTREGYQFGGW

-508 WEKTS
+508 WEKTG

-523 KPLTVNTVYEK
+523 KPLNVDTVYEV
-534 DSNGDYIIADNGK
+534 DANGDTIIADNGK
-547 PSILRWEAPLSRLD
+547 PSILRWEAALNRAD
-561 LEVMAFNSDGT
+561 LEVMAYNTDGT
-572 EGLIT
+572 EGLIS
-577 DYTIRVKEG
+577 DYNIRLKEG
-586 KNNFECS
+586 KNNFDCA

-606 TFPASG
+606 TFPAYG
-612 QSIIMEAEKDGKTD
+612 QSIVMEVEKDGKTD
-626 TFEVYLSEY
+626 TFEVYLAEY
-635 WGEDETV
+635 WGEDENV
-642 TSENVKIEVYEDVSE
+642 TSGTVKIEVYEDVSE
-657 EGVPGS
+657 DGVPGT
-663 PSVVEVPRYSRFS
+663 PTVVEVSRYSRFS

-683 SRVTETFDGWYTETD
+683 SRATETFGGWYTETD
-698 YINKVTGYT
+698 YVNRVTDYT

-721 KTLKSLSVEYTG
+721 KTLKSMMVEYTG

-740 NIDLDKVLV
+740 DIDLNNVLV

-762 DSYDISSTLIEN
+762 DSYEISSTLIEN

-787 NPYDEDEI
+787 NPYDADEI
-795 ISFTKNFTVEGY
+795 ISFTKTFTVEGY
-807 IPEGETYRV
+807 IPNEETYRV

-832 AKGETITL
+832 AEGETITL

-866 NSKVTKDITLYAK
+866 TSKVTKDITLYAK
-879 WSEFELIPY
+879 WEEFQLVAY

-914 MYNDSVARMVED
+914 MYNDNVARLVDD

-936 EGANVITVSFENLNA
+936 EGVNVITVNYEDLNA

-958 VPGKKYTITFDSCGG
+958 TPAKTYTITFDSCGG
-973 NEVAPIQNIVWGNTV
+973 NEVESIKNIIWGDTV
-988 TLPRAVKSGAEF
+988 TLPKAVKSGAEF
-1000 EGWYTSKDY
+1000 EGWYTSKEY

-1014 ERDFITGDMTLYAK
+1014 EKDFVTRDMTLYAK
-1028 WNEES
+1028 WNEEA
-1033 QGTITPTPGAKITG
+1033 QG
-1047 TVTGTITP
+1047 
-1055 GVTSTVAPSVT
+1055 SVT
-1066 PSTAPII
+1066 PTAVAD
-1073 SPTQG
+1073 G
-1078 AKVTPAEGGG
+1078 KVTPTAAANITPQVTQSVTPAATPSSGAATPTGSG
-1088 SENKKT
+1088 SESSKKT
-1094 VESIK
+1094 VESIT
-1099 AEYLGNDVVAGSSI
+1099 AEYLGNDLAVGSTI
-1113 SKESIMV
+1113 AKENILV
-1120 TATYSDGTTETVTD
+1120 TATYSDGTTATVKK
-1134 FTLTPDTIKAVGT
+1134 FTLDPETIKTVGK

-1153 YKKKSATITIN
+1153 YKEKSATITIN
-1164 GIEATSAPT
+1164 GVEVTPAPT
-1173 QSVTTAPTATS
+1173 QAAATAAPTATS
-1184 APTKA
+1184 G
-1189 ATTPAAAGAKPT
+1189 AGAKITPT
-1201 GTVSGGSSTGN
+1201 GSAKTSSTSTDDSSSSS
-1212 ASPENFQDKINS
+1212 ATPKDFQDKVNS

-1237 VEDIAEAISMLHE
+1237 IEDIAEVVNMLHE

-1260 EDILRTL
+1260 EDVLRTL
-1267 DTMIRNLSNVSIVID
+1267 DTMILNLSNVSVVIE

-1292 DNIWGLG
+1292 KDVWGLG
-1299 LVLSASDIL
+1299 LILTSSDIL

-1313 EVILDISDAALTS
+1313 EVILDISEAAMTS
-1326 SIRNLLEQY
+1326 GIRNLLEQY

-1340 KNIFKYLD
+1340 KTIFKYLD
-1348 IRLYKYVEIKGTT
+1348 IRLYKYIEKANTT

-1370 ETLLPVHMT
+1370 ETLLPVHLT
-1379 VPIPVENQGELYYS
+1379 LPIPVENQGEPHYC

-1398 DEQVTTI
+1398 EEQVVAI
-1405 SDSDSS
+1405 SDYDSS
-1411 EETISFESKYFSI
+1411 EETISFESNCFSI
-1424 FALAYGN
+1424 YGLAYGN
-1431 SQVEDLAVEEGDMIT
+1431 TQAEELVIEEGETIT
-1446 ADTPENSS
+1446 ADTPENTS
-1454 GTGETDS
+1454 GTGDADTVS
-1461 VETKKRGTSTLPFI
+1461 TKTKGNSTLPFI

-1490 VVIVKELNR
+1490 IVIVKELNK
-1499 KDEEEVSAQSIP
+1499 KDEDEEAKIKTNDKPSA
-1511 AAEKTEEK
+1511 TEEKK

>member
-1 MKRKRMGKWK
+1 MMRRKKLGKWK
-11 KITASFLA
+11 QVTAAFLA
-19 GIMLT
+19 GIMFT
-24 STALPASFQAQAAN
+24 SVAPTSLQAQAAN
-38 RGTVQMKNEIFS
+38 KGTVQVKNAISS
-50 GITLKTDSDLV
+50 GVTLKTDGDLTEG
-61 SASEE
+61 SEE
-66 ESTTAV
+66 TTSTER
-72 NSYST
+72 SYST

-83 YVSKHMTNRES
+83 YVSKNMTNRES
-94 HFSVIYTGSDYDTY
+94 HFSVIYTGSDYDIY

-127 ASTSDADYLFDI
+127 ANTSDADYLFHI

-150 STNKYIHFTFDV
+150 PTNKYIHFTFDV

-175 DNLSSI
+175 DNLSTI
-181 ISDMELSE
+181 ISDMALSE

-200 HDWICGNVKKGNTVI
+200 HDWICGNVKKGKSVI
-215 SQVDGKTEI
+215 SEVDGKTEI
-224 ATVSPYTAFKYGQS
+224 ATLTPYTAFKYGQA

-250 LFKLGVQSA
+250 LSKMGIQSA
-259 IIRGTEQGSQT
+259 IIRGTEQGTNT
-270 KVWNLVKLDGL
+270 KVWNLVKLDGM
-281 WYHMSIYD
+281 WYHMSIYE
-289 DDKDSTNDGLDNATY
+289 DDKDSANDGLDNATY

-323 SIYSGYTAYYE
+323 SLYSGYTAYYDV
-334 MSEEDYFADDDSIF
+334 SEEDYFADDDPIF

-382 AYYSKE
+382 AYYSKD

-408 VEREGDNAITVTY
+408 VERQGDNTVTVTY

-439 GKLKIDFVVNGG
+439 GKLKIDFVANGG

-468 SSVASARDGYQFGGW
+468 SSITPTREGYQFGGW

-508 WEKTS
+508 WEKTG

-523 KPLTVNTVYEK
+523 KPLNVDTVYEV
-534 DSNGDYIIADNGK
+534 DANGDTIIADNGK
-547 PSILRWEAPLSRLD
+547 PSILRWEAALNRAD
-561 LEVMAFNSDGT
+561 LEVMAYNTDGT
-572 EGLIT
+572 EGLIS
-577 DYTIRVKEG
+577 DYNIRLKEG
-586 KNNFECS
+586 KNNFDCA

-606 TFPASG
+606 TFPAYG
-612 QSIIMEAEKDGKTD
+612 QSIVMEVEKDGKTD
-626 TFEVYLSEY
+626 TFEVYLAEY
-635 WGEDETV
+635 WGEDENV
-642 TSENVKIEVYEDVSE
+642 TSGTVKIEVYEDVSE
-657 EGVPGS
+657 DGVPGT
-663 PSVVEVPRYSRFS
+663 PTVVEVSRYSRFS

-683 SRVTETFDGWYTETD
+683 SRATETFGGWYTETD
-698 YINKVTGYT
+698 YVNRVTDYT

-721 KTLKSLSVEYTG
+721 KTLKSMMVEYTG

-740 NIDLDKVLV
+740 DIDLNNVLV

-762 DSYDISSTLIEN
+762 DSYEISSTLIEN

-787 NPYDEDEI
+787 NPYDADEI
-795 ISFTKNFTVEGY
+795 ISFTKTFTVEGY
-807 IPEGETYRV
+807 IPNEETYRV

-832 AKGETITL
+832 AEGETITL

-866 NSKVTKDITLYAK
+866 TSKVTKDITLYAK
-879 WSEFELIPY
+879 WEEFQLVAY

-914 MYNDSVARMVED
+914 MYNDNVARLVDD

-936 EGANVITVSFENLNA
+936 EGVNVITVNYEDLNA

-958 VPGKKYTITFDSCGG
+958 TPAKTYTITFDSCGG
-973 NEVAPIQNIVWGNTV
+973 NEVESIKNIIWGDTV
-988 TLPRAVKSGAEF
+988 TLPKAVKSGAEF
-1000 EGWYTSKDY
+1000 EGWYTSKEY

-1014 ERDFITGDMTLYAK
+1014 EKDFVTRDMTLYAK
-1028 WNEES
+1028 WNEEA
-1033 QGTITPTPGAKITG
+1033 QGSVSPTAVADGKVTPTAAANMTPQ
-1047 TVTGTITP
+1047 VTQ
-1055 GVTSTVAPSVT
+1055 SVT
-1066 PSTAPII
+1066 PAATPSSGAAT
-1073 SPTQG
+1073 PTG
-1078 AKVTPAEGGG
+1078 SG
-1088 SENKKT
+1088 SESSKKT
-1094 VESIK
+1094 VESIT
-1099 AEYLGNDVVAGSSI
+1099 AEYLGNDLAVGSTI
-1113 SKESIMV
+1113 AKENILV
-1120 TATYSDGTTETVTD
+1120 TATYSDGTTATVKK
-1134 FTLTPDTIKAVGT
+1134 FTLDPETIKTVGK

-1153 YKKKSATITIN
+1153 YKEKSATITIN
-1164 GIEATSAPT
+1164 GVEVTPAPT
-1173 QSVTTAPTATS
+1173 QAAATAAPTATS
-1184 APTKA
+1184 G
-1189 ATTPAAAGAKPT
+1189 AGAKITPT
-1201 GTVSGGSSTGN
+1201 GSAKTSSTSTDDSSSSS
-1212 ASPENFQDKINS
+1212 ATPKDFQDKVNS

-1237 VEDIAEAISMLHE
+1237 IEDIAEVVNMLHE

-1260 EDILRTL
+1260 EDVLRTL
-1267 DTMIRNLSNVSIVID
+1267 DTMILNLSNVSVVIE

-1292 DNIWGLG
+1292 KDVWGLG
-1299 LVLSASDIL
+1299 LILTSSDIL

-1313 EVILDISDAALTS
+1313 EVILDISEAAMTS
-1326 SIRNLLEQY
+1326 GIRNLLEQY

-1340 KNIFKYLD
+1340 KTIFKYLD
-1348 IRLYKYVEIKGTT
+1348 IRLYKYIEKANTT

-1370 ETLLPVHMT
+1370 ETLLPVHLT
-1379 VPIPVENQGELYYS
+1379 LPIPVENQGEPYYC

-1398 DEQVTTI
+1398 EEQVVAI
-1405 SDSDSS
+1405 SDYDSS
-1411 EETISFESKYFSI
+1411 EETISFESNCFSI
-1424 FALAYGN
+1424 YGLAYGN
-1431 SQVEDLAVEEGDMIT
+1431 TQAEELVIEEGETIT
-1446 ADTPENSS
+1446 ADTPENTS
-1454 GTGETDS
+1454 GTGDADTVS
-1461 VETKKRGTSTLPFI
+1461 TKTKGNSTLPFI

-1490 VVIVKELNR
+1490 IVIVKELNK
-1499 KDEEEVSAQSIP
+1499 KDEDEEAKIKTNDKPSA
-1511 AAEKTEEK
+1511 TEEKK

>member
-1 MKRKRMGKWK
+1 MMRRKNMGKWK
-11 KITASFLA
+11 KVTAAFLA
-19 GIMLT
+19 GMMLT
-24 STALPASFQAQAAN
+24 SVIAPTSLEAQAAN
-38 RGTVQMKNEIFS
+38 KGTVQVNNAISS
-50 GITLKTDSDLV
+50 GITLKTDGDLTE
-61 SASEE
+61 SSEE
-66 ESTTAV
+66 TTSTER
-72 NSYST
+72 SYST

-83 YVSKHMTNRES
+83 YVSRNMTNRES
-94 HFSVIYTGSDYDTY
+94 HFSVIYTGSDYDIY

-116 DLLPKAFSVDT
+116 DLLPKVFSIDT
-127 ASTSDADYLFDI
+127 ASTSDADYLFHI

-175 DNLSSI
+175 DNLSYI
-181 ISDMELSE
+181 ISDMALSE

-200 HDWICGNVKKGNTVI
+200 HDWLCGNVKKGKSVI
-215 SQVDGKTEI
+215 SEVDGKTEI
-224 ATVSPYTAFKYGQS
+224 ATLTPYTAFKYGQA
-238 SSAGYAGLAYKL
+238 SSAGYAALAYKL
-250 LFKLGVQSA
+250 LSKMGIQSA
-259 IIRGTEQGSQT
+259 IIRGTEQGTNT
-270 KVWNLVKLDGL
+270 KVWNLVKLDGM
-281 WYHMSIYD
+281 WYHMSIYE
-289 DDKDSTNDGLDNATY
+289 DDKDSANDGLDNATY

-323 SIYSGYTAYYE
+323 SLYSGYTAYYDV
-334 MSEEDYFADDDSIF
+334 SEEDYFADDDPIF
-348 TEDGK
+348 TEDGT

-408 VEREGDNAITVTY
+408 VEKQGDNTITVTY
-421 MGKTCKINVVG
+421 MGKSCKINVVG

-439 GKLKIDFVVNGG
+439 GKLKIDFVANGG
-451 SAVDSITDI
+451 NAVDSITDI
-460 SKNQTISL
+460 SRNQTISL
-468 SSVASARDGYQFGGW
+468 SSITPTRDGYQFGGW

-508 WEKTS
+508 WEKTQ

-523 KPLTVNTVYEK
+523 KALNVSTVYEK
-534 DSNGDYIIADNGK
+534 DANGDNIIADDGK
-547 PSILRWEAPLSRLD
+547 PSILRWEAALNRSD
-561 LEVMAFNSDGT
+561 LEVMAYNTDGT
-572 EGLIT
+572 EGLIS
-577 DYTIRVKEG
+577 DYNIRLKDG
-586 KNNFECS
+586 KNNFDCA

-606 TFPASG
+606 TFPAYG
-612 QSIIMEAEKDGKTD
+612 QSIVMEVEKDGKTD
-626 TFEVYLSEY
+626 TFEVYLAEY
-635 WGEDETV
+635 WGENENV
-642 TSENVKIEVYEDVSE
+642 TSGTVKIEVYEDVSE
-657 EGVPGS
+657 DGVPGT
-663 PSVVEVPRYSRFS
+663 PTVVEVARYSRFS
-676 ESGIEEP
+676 ESGITDP
-683 SRVTETFDGWYTETD
+683 SRATETFGGWYTETD
-698 YINKVTGYT
+698 YVNRVTDYT

-721 KTLKSLSVEYTG
+721 KTLKSLMVEYTG

-740 NIDLDKVLV
+740 DIDLNNVLV

-762 DSYDISSTLIEN
+762 DSYEISSTLIEN

-787 NPYDEDEI
+787 NPYDADEI
-795 ISFTKNFTVEGY
+795 ISFTKTFTVEGY
-807 IPEGETYRV
+807 IPNEETYRV

-832 AKGETITL
+832 AEGETITL

-866 NSKVTKDITLYAK
+866 TSKVTKDITLYAK
-879 WSEFELIPY
+879 WEEFQLVAY

-914 MYNDSVARMVED
+914 MYNDNVARLVDD

-936 EGANVITVSFENLNA
+936 EGANVITVSYEDLNA

-958 VPGKKYTITFDSCGG
+958 NPAKTYTITFDSCGG
-973 NEVAPIQNIVWGNTV
+973 NEVESIKNITWGDTV
-988 TLPRAVKSGAEF
+988 TLPKAVKSGAEF
-1000 EGWYTSKDY
+1000 EGWYTSKEY

-1014 ERDFITGDMTLYAK
+1014 EKDFVKRDMTLYAK
-1028 WNEES
+1028 WNEEA
-1033 QGTITPTPGAKITG
+1033 QG
-1047 TVTGTITP
+1047 
-1055 GVTSTVAPSVT
+1055 SVT
-1066 PSTAPII
+1066 PTSVAD
-1073 SPTQG
+1073 G
-1078 AKVTPAEGGG
+1078 KVTPTAAANITPQVTQSVTPAATPSSGAATPTGSGSG
-1088 SENKKT
+1088 SESSKKT
-1094 VESIK
+1094 VESIT
-1099 AEYLGNDVVAGSSI
+1099 AEYLGNDLVVGSTI
-1113 SKESIMV
+1113 AKENILV
-1120 TATYSDGTTETVTD
+1120 TATYSDGTTATVKK
-1134 FTLTPDTIKAVGT
+1134 FTLDPETIKSTGK

-1164 GIEATSAPT
+1164 GVEATPAPT
-1173 QSVTTAPTATS
+1173 QAAATAAPTATGGAS
-1184 APTKA
+1184 AK
-1189 ATTPAAAGAKPT
+1189 TTPAGST
-1201 GTVSGGSSTGN
+1201 NTSSTSTDDSSS
-1212 ASPENFQDKINS
+1212 ATPKDFQDKVNS

-1237 VEDIAEAISMLHE
+1237 IEDIAEVVSMLHE

-1260 EDILRTL
+1260 EDVLRTL
-1267 DTMIRNLSNVSIVID
+1267 DTMILNLSNVSVVIE

-1292 DNIWGLG
+1292 KDVWGLG
-1299 LVLSASDIL
+1299 LVLTSSDIL

-1313 EVILDISDAALTS
+1313 EVILDISEAAMTS

-1340 KNIFKYLD
+1340 KTIFKYLD
-1348 IRLYKYVEIKGTT
+1348 IRLYKYIEKANTT

-1370 ETLLPVHMT
+1370 ETLLPVHLT
-1379 VPIPVENQGELYYS
+1379 LPIPVENQGEPYYC

-1398 DEQVTTI
+1398 DEQVVAI
-1405 SDSDSS
+1405 SDYDSS
-1411 EETISFESKYFSI
+1411 EETISFESNCFSI
-1424 FALAYGN
+1424 YGLAYGN
-1431 SQVEDLAVEEGDMIT
+1431 TQAEELTIEEGETIT
-1446 ADTPENSS
+1446 ADTPENTS
-1454 GTGETDS
+1454 GTGDADT
-1461 VETKKRGTSTLPFI
+1461 VETKTKGNSTLPFI

-1490 VVIVKELNR
+1490 IVIIKELNK
-1499 KDEEEVSAQSIP
+1499 KDEDEE
-1511 AAEKTEEK
+1511 AEVKTKAVPSTTEEKK